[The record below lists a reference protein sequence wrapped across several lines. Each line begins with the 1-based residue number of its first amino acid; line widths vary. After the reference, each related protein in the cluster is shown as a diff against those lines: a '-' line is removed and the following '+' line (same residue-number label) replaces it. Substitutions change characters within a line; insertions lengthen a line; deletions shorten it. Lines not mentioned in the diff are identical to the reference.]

1 MFWKEKQN
9 KFSIRKFN
17 RGVASVII
25 GMTAALFFVP
35 NLAIKAEL
43 TTLAHTNVAR
53 EQISYKYVLYSELTS
68 DEKARIQATIPA
80 RQVGDTHTY
89 YMVYRPKTNLP
100 QTGDIPTFTSSL
112 VGLGLLIIGLSLTKD
127 RKKRIVRSLIILT
140 ATGSLSVA
148 AISTGSL
155 SGFDKQFTLSI
166 GEALPQAVISI
177 DQHEF
182 VGYILEG
189 HVNSEAIT
197 VSEAIIDEQGSSSEL
212 ILPNILVEGI
222 SKHSEAPIVD
232 DIIPE
237 EPTVP
242 VAPSEPITEQ
252 PEASVPP
259 ATEDEVQPE
268 EPTAPVV
275 PSSPVTDEPEAP
287 VPPSTEDEVQ
297 PEEPTAPVA
306 PSEPITEQPEA
317 PVPPA
322 TEDEVLPEE
331 PTAPVVPSAP
341 VTEEPE
347 VPVTPVPPSTEDEV
361 QPEEPTAPVVPSEP
375 ITEQPEAPV
384 PPATEDEVLPEE
396 PTAPVVP
403 SAPVTEE
410 PEVPVTPVPPSTEGE
425 VLPEEP
431 TVPVAPSEPVTEQ
444 PEAPVPPATEAE
456 VLPEEPTVPVA
467 PSEPITEQPEA
478 PVTPVPPSTE
488 VEVQPEEPTVP
499 VVPSE
504 PVTEQPEEP
513 EAPVPPSTESE
524 VQPEEP
530 IEPVVPSS
538 PVTEQPEEPETP
550 VPPSTEGE
558 VLPEEPTAP
567 VAPSEPVTEQPEA
580 PVPPATEAEVLPE
593 EPTEPV
599 VPSSPVTEEPEIP
612 VTPAPPS
619 TEGEVLPEEPTD
631 PVVPSAPVTEEPETP
646 VTPAPPSTEGEV
658 LPEEP
663 TDPVVPSAPVT
674 EEPETPVTP
683 APPSTEGEV
692 LPEEPTDSVVPSA
705 PVTEESETPVTPA
718 PPSTEGEVLPEEP
731 TDPVVPSS
739 PVTEQPEE
747 PETPV
752 PPSTEDEVQPA
763 EPTDPVVPS
772 APVTEEPKVPE
783 TPVSPTVEDEVQ
795 PAEPTDSVV
804 PSAPVTEE
812 PKVPETPVSPTV
824 KDEVQPEEPT
834 APVVPSSPV
843 TEEPKVPE
851 TPVSPT
857 VEDEVQPE
865 EPTAPV
871 VPSSP
876 VTEEPEVPV
885 TPVPP
890 STEDEVQPEEPTAP
904 VVPSEPVT
912 EQPEEPET
920 PVPPSTEVEVQPE
933 EPTAP
938 VVPSS
943 PVTEQPEEPETPV
956 PPSTEDEVLPE
967 EPTDPVVPSAPVT
980 EEPEEPI
987 KTKPELVLSIL
998 KDNVDDKS
1006 VELSY
1011 TLTDSDSTFVKAMVS
1026 LYKGDELVTEKE
1038 ILTQEEL
1045 YKVQFA
1051 NLLLNTEYK
1060 VKTRFAYNLGSDDAE
1075 EELGTEKFELENKL
1089 LELREYKSIELYQVD
1104 EFGEKTRVTALSNL
1118 PTSVE
1123 NYLVKIATV
1132 NNKEIYLPVDNFE
1145 NDVNGIKVS
1154 ILHPKLVKFNQNNSS
1169 FDDHHTF
1176 TVDKLVL
1183 QEGAYSKFSELVDA
1197 INNNP
1202 SGTYYLAADMVV
1214 DKEVSTDT
1222 YITKEFTG
1230 SLKSLGEQKAY
1241 SILQLDRPLFSTLKN
1256 ARVENIS
1263 LKDVAISND
1272 QTEVAALAKKSDKST
1287 INKVSV
1293 SGNITAKQNIAGIVY
1308 NATNGTTISN
1318 SIVNVNLSNTA
1329 SHETYHIGGV
1339 TGILNSSTIDKVR
1352 VNVAIDAKT
1361 ASGRGQ
1367 KIGGI
1372 TAEMIMA
1379 TQQPIM
1385 TNVYVTGKIEAS
1397 APADTGGVVG
1407 LARMSFLNNIATGTS
1422 VTNGGIIASGQTQS
1436 ATVWSSISNLYS
1448 VEGHA
1453 TGQPNPTIQSTS
1465 LSQEAVLEKI
1475 KTWGIPTTPTMT
1487 GQENSDSQ
1495 SNSAQ
1500 TIDYNQVQNAQ
1511 AKRRTAYENTAKLLP
1526 FYDRN
1531 TIVKYGNLI
1540 DEASNLYSKPI
1551 QSVLTLNED
1560 GVATN
1565 IYDQHASLTKL
1576 LIHYEDG
1583 TSEVLPLVFKG
1594 EYGNTK
1600 VVEYRLGDQLLY
1612 TPEQLLSLETSLI
1625 DELVTA
1631 FSQVDLYSQE
1641 MADIL
1646 HIQTADK
1653 HAKLKDLYLDESF
1666 AEVKDNLEVHIK
1678 GLLANRQV
1686 VDTTSK
1692 AVRDVI
1698 KKEFLADKEKIMFAL
1713 AYLNRLYGIKYGDTN
1728 IKNIVLHHA
1737 DFYKRQLDTLGWL
1750 KSFTDKITK
1759 DDDQF
1764 YVSQNGYEDMY
1775 FDRLTL
1781 ANNAAIHKERFGALS
1796 SQLGTVRDFLEYNKK
1811 LFLGETD
1818 SRKWFKEA
1826 TNAFVYEIP
1835 SNANS
1840 SIDTSLY
1847 SHLGRIPRYEKYYL
1861 PLLNIKEKDDIFVM
1875 SSMAT
1880 VAFGGYGRYVDT
1892 ALKKTNPEQYYQAV
1906 KTVQTSLIPK
1916 HGKRLG
1922 DFLDMWYQMADSN
1935 LRDKFIQRSTE
1946 IWDGYWIKDSNA
1958 FEDQTDKRRWA
1969 GKYDQEYRYVQE
1981 LAGALNEWH
1990 RKSTDS
1996 AFSDTVTFVK
2006 FSNRD
2011 MLSDLGDSTMSHELI
2026 HNYDETI
2033 MLDGHKRRPGQDA
2046 ESYAMGLLQ
2055 SSAGGGIYYYGFNFM
2070 NEHSPNTPHNVSSS
2084 RFKTKEDLQTY
2095 LKGIFDV
2102 TYLLDAVEIEAIATK
2117 GKEAYPYFFNKIEL
2131 VPATEAHTNQI
2142 PGYQNTHDRIRK
2154 LSDVELANLNI
2165 STINDAIDHALV
2177 AKTSLLPEQDYLR
2190 ENLKNYYFVPLY
2202 YPIYA
2207 GLQND
2212 QGTVG
2217 GLQFRKTAL
2226 ELLAAK
2232 GWEEGFIPYATD
2244 KLKAEAEA
2252 AGRPLS
2258 DQFIFEK
2265 IFADQYADYTSFKKA
2280 MYKERWDKKDR
2291 LKAITISFN
2300 GQTETIDNIETLSRL
2315 MAEAVDKDYQA
2326 AKNKQAGFN
2335 RQGLKDAILK
2345 AYVKLTDSFSSSI
2358 FGE

>member
-25 GMTAALFFVP
+25 GMTVALFFVP

-43 TTLAHTNVAR
+43 TALAHTNVAR

-197 VSEAIIDEQGSSSEL
+197 VSEAIIGEQGSSSEL

-222 SKHSEAPIVD
+222 SKHSETPIVD

-237 EPTVP
+237 EPTAP
-242 VAPSEPITEQ
+242 VVPSEPITEQ
-252 PEASVPP
+252 PEVPVTPVPP
-259 ATEDEVQPE
+259 STEVEVLPE

-275 PSSPVTDEPEAP
+275 PSSPVTEQPEEPETPVPPSTEDEVQPEEPTAPVAPSAPVTEEPKVPETPVSPTVEDEVQPEEPTDPVVPSSPVTEQPEQPEAP
-287 VPPSTEDEVQ
+287 VPPSTEVEVQPEEPTDPVVPSAPVTEQPEEPETPVSPSTEAEVQ

-322 TEDEVLPEE
+322 TEDEVQPEE
-331 PTAPVVPSAP
+331 PTAPVVPSEPVTEQPEAPETPVPPATEAEVQPEEPIAP
-341 VTEEPE
+341 VVPSNPVTEEPEVPETPVSPTVEDEVQPEEPTAPVAPSEPITEEPE

-361 QPEEPTAPVVPSEP
+361 QPEEPT
-375 ITEQPEAPV
+375 
-384 PPATEDEVLPEE
+384 
-396 PTAPVVP
+396 
-403 SAPVTEE
+403 
-410 PEVPVTPVPPSTEGE
+410 
-425 VLPEEP
+425 
-431 TVPVAPSEPVTEQ
+431 
-444 PEAPVPPATEAE
+444 
-456 VLPEEPTVPVA
+456 
-467 PSEPITEQPEA
+467 
-478 PVTPVPPSTE
+478 
-488 VEVQPEEPTVP
+488 
-499 VVPSE
+499 
-504 PVTEQPEEP
+504 
-513 EAPVPPSTESE
+513 
-524 VQPEEP
+524 
-530 IEPVVPSS
+530 
-538 PVTEQPEEPETP
+538 
-550 VPPSTEGE
+550 
-558 VLPEEPTAP
+558 
-567 VAPSEPVTEQPEA
+567 
-580 PVPPATEAEVLPE
+580 
-593 EPTEPV
+593 
-599 VPSSPVTEEPEIP
+599 
-612 VTPAPPS
+612 
-619 TEGEVLPEEPTD
+619 
-631 PVVPSAPVTEEPETP
+631 
-646 VTPAPPSTEGEV
+646 
-658 LPEEP
+658 
-663 TDPVVPSAPVT
+663 
-674 EEPETPVTP
+674 
-683 APPSTEGEV
+683 
-692 LPEEPTDSVVPSA
+692 
-705 PVTEESETPVTPA
+705 
-718 PPSTEGEVLPEEP
+718 
-731 TDPVVPSS
+731 DPVVPSS
-739 PVTEQPEE
+739 PVMEQP
-747 PETPV
+747 V
-752 PPSTEDEVQPA
+752 A
-763 EPTDPVVPS
+763 
-772 APVTEEPKVPE
+772 
-783 TPVSPTVEDEVQ
+783 
-795 PAEPTDSVV
+795 
-804 PSAPVTEE
+804 
-812 PKVPETPVSPTV
+812 
-824 KDEVQPEEPT
+824 
-834 APVVPSSPV
+834 
-843 TEEPKVPE
+843 
-851 TPVSPT
+851 
-857 VEDEVQPE
+857 
-865 EPTAPV
+865 
-871 VPSSP
+871 
-876 VTEEPEVPV
+876 PV

-890 STEDEVQPEEPTAP
+890 STEDEVQPEEPT
-904 VVPSEPVT
+904 
-912 EQPEEPET
+912 
-920 PVPPSTEVEVQPE
+920 
-933 EPTAP
+933 
-938 VVPSS
+938 
-943 PVTEQPEEPETPV
+943 
-956 PPSTEDEVLPE
+956 
-967 EPTDPVVPSAPVT
+967 DPVVPSNPVT
-980 EEPEEPI
+980 DEPEEPI
-987 KTKPELVLSIL
+987 KTKPKLVLSIL
-998 KDNVDDKS
+998 KENVDDKT

-1011 TLTDSDSTFVKAMVS
+1011 TLTDSDSTFVKVLVS

-1060 VKTRFAYNLGSDDAE
+1060 VKTRFAYNLGSNDVE
-1075 EELGTEKFELENKL
+1075 EELRTEKFELENKL

-1104 EFGEKTRVTALSNL
+1104 EFGEKTRVTAL
-1118 PTSVE
+1118 TSAPISSE
-1123 NYLVKIATV
+1123 NYLVKISTV
-1132 NNKEIYLPVDNFE
+1132 NNKDIYLPVDNFE

-1154 ILHPKLVKFNQNNSS
+1154 IIHPKLVKFNQNNSS
-1169 FDDHHTF
+1169 FDEHHTF

-1230 SLKSLGEQKAY
+1230 SLKSLGDHKTY
-1241 SILQLDRPLFSTLKN
+1241 SILQLDKPLFSTLKN

-1263 LKDVAISND
+1263 LKNVAISID

-1287 INKVSV
+1287 IDKVSV
-1293 SGNITAKQNIAGIVY
+1293 SGNITAKQNIAGLVY
-1308 NATNGTTISN
+1308 EATNGTTISN

-1352 VNVAIDAKT
+1352 ATVAIDAKT

-1367 KIGGI
+1367 KIGGV
-1372 TAEMIMA
+1372 TAEMIVS

-1407 LARMSFLNNIATGTS
+1407 LARMSFLNNIATGVS
-1422 VTNGGIIASGQTQS
+1422 VTNGGIIASAQNAY
-1436 ATVWSSISNLYS
+1436 ATVLSTISNLYS

-1453 TGQPNPTIQSTS
+1453 AGQPNPTIQSTS

-1583 TSEVLPLVFKG
+1583 TSEIIPLVYKG

-1600 VVEYRLGDQLLY
+1600 VVEYRLGEQLLY

-1631 FSQVDLYSQE
+1631 FYQVDLYSQE

-1646 HIQTADK
+1646 HIQTTDK
-1653 HAKLKDLYLDESF
+1653 NAKLKDLYLDESF

-1737 DFYKRQLDTLGWL
+1737 DFYNRQLDTLGWL

-1892 ALKKTNPEQYYQAV
+1892 ALKKTNPEQYYQEV

-1969 GKYDQEYRYVQE
+1969 DKYDQEYRYVQE

-1990 RKSTDS
+1990 RKSNDS

-2011 MLSDLGDSTMSHELI
+2011 MLSDLGDSTMSHELV

-2033 MLDGHKRRPGQDA
+2033 MLDGYKRRPGQDA

-2070 NEHSPNTPHNVSSS
+2070 NEYSPNTPHNVSSS

-2207 GLQND
+2207 GLQNNS
-2212 QGTVG
+2212 GTVG

-2265 IFADQYADYTSFKKA
+2265 IFANQYADYTSFKKA
-2280 MYKERWDKKDR
+2280 MYKERLDKKNSM
-2291 LKAITISFN
+2291 KAISFIYN
-2300 GQTETIDNIETLSRL
+2300 GRTETIENYDTLKRL
-2315 MAEAVDKDYQA
+2315 MQDAVNKDYQA
-2326 AKNKQAGFN
+2326 AQNGQIEFN

>member
-268 EPTAPVV
+268 EPTDPVV

-297 PEEPTAPVA
+297 PEEPTDPVAPSEPVTDEPKVPETPVSPTVEDEVQPEEPKAPVVPSNPVTDEPEAPVPPSTEAEVQPEEPTDPVAPSEPITEQPEAPVPPATEDEVLTEESTDPVVPSEPITDEPEAPVPPSTEDEVLPEEPTAPVA

-331 PTAPVVPSAP
+331 PTAPVVPSEP
-341 VTEEPE
+341 VTDEPK
-347 VPVTPVPPSTEDEV
+347 VPETPVSPTVEDEV
-361 QPEEPTAPVVPSEP
+361 Q
-375 ITEQPEAPV
+375 
-384 PPATEDEVLPEE
+384 
-396 PTAPVVP
+396 
-403 SAPVTEE
+403 
-410 PEVPVTPVPPSTEGE
+410 
-425 VLPEEP
+425 
-431 TVPVAPSEPVTEQ
+431 
-444 PEAPVPPATEAE
+444 
-456 VLPEEPTVPVA
+456 
-467 PSEPITEQPEA
+467 
-478 PVTPVPPSTE
+478 
-488 VEVQPEEPTVP
+488 
-499 VVPSE
+499 
-504 PVTEQPEEP
+504 
-513 EAPVPPSTESE
+513 
-524 VQPEEP
+524 
-530 IEPVVPSS
+530 
-538 PVTEQPEEPETP
+538 
-550 VPPSTEGE
+550 
-558 VLPEEPTAP
+558 
-567 VAPSEPVTEQPEA
+567 
-580 PVPPATEAEVLPE
+580 
-593 EPTEPV
+593 
-599 VPSSPVTEEPEIP
+599 
-612 VTPAPPS
+612 
-619 TEGEVLPEEPTD
+619 
-631 PVVPSAPVTEEPETP
+631 
-646 VTPAPPSTEGEV
+646 
-658 LPEEP
+658 
-663 TDPVVPSAPVT
+663 
-674 EEPETPVTP
+674 
-683 APPSTEGEV
+683 
-692 LPEEPTDSVVPSA
+692 
-705 PVTEESETPVTPA
+705 
-718 PPSTEGEVLPEEP
+718 PEEP

-752 PPSTEDEVQPA
+752 PPSTEDEVL
-763 EPTDPVVPS
+763 
-772 APVTEEPKVPE
+772 
-783 TPVSPTVEDEVQ
+783 
-795 PAEPTDSVV
+795 
-804 PSAPVTEE
+804 
-812 PKVPETPVSPTV
+812 
-824 KDEVQPEEPT
+824 
-834 APVVPSSPV
+834 
-843 TEEPKVPE
+843 
-851 TPVSPT
+851 
-857 VEDEVQPE
+857 PE

-890 STEDEVQPEEPTAP
+890 STEDDIIPEEPTAP
-904 VVPSEPVT
+904 VAPSSPVT
-912 EQPEEPET
+912 EQPEEPETPVPPATEDEVQPEEPTEPVVPSSPVTEQPVAPVT

-943 PVTEQPEEPETPV
+943 PVTEQPEEP
-956 PPSTEDEVLPE
+956 
-967 EPTDPVVPSAPVT
+967 
-980 EEPEEPI
+980 I
-987 KTKPELVLSIL
+987 KTKPKLVLSIL
-998 KDNVDDKS
+998 KENVDDKT

-1011 TLTDSDSTFVKAMVS
+1011 TLTDSDSTFVKVLVS

-1045 YKVQFA
+1045 YKVRFA

-1060 VKTRFAYNLGSDDAE
+1060 VKTRFAYNLGSDDVE

-1104 EFGEKTRVTALSNL
+1104 EFGEKTRVTALSST
-1118 PTSVE
+1118 PISSE
-1123 NYLVKIATV
+1123 NYLVKISTV

-1154 ILHPKLVKFNQNNSS
+1154 IIHPKLVKFDQNNSN
-1169 FDDHHTF
+1169 FDEHHTF

-1222 YITKEFTG
+1222 YVTKEFTG

-1263 LKDVAISND
+1263 LKDVSIKND
-1272 QTEVAALAKKSDKST
+1272 QTAVAALARKADKAT
-1287 INKVSV
+1287 IDKVSV
-1293 SGNITAKQNIAGIVY
+1293 SGNITAKQNIAGLVY
-1308 NATNGTTISN
+1308 EATNGTTISN

-1329 SHETYHIGGV
+1329 SHETYYMGGV

-1407 LARMSFLNNIATGTS
+1407 LARMSFLNNIATGAS

-1453 TGQPNPTIQSTS
+1453 AGQPNPTIQSTS

-1475 KTWGIPTTPTMT
+1475 KAWGIPTTPTTT

-1495 SNSAQ
+1495 SNSVQ

-1511 AKRRTAYENTAKLLP
+1511 AKRRTAYENTSKLLP

-1583 TSEVLPLVFKG
+1583 TSEVLPLVYKG

-1600 VVEYRLGDQLLY
+1600 VVEYRLGEQLLY

-1625 DELVTA
+1625 DDLVQE
-1631 FSQVDLYSQE
+1631 FSRVELYSE
-1641 MADIL
+1641 KMAEVL
-1646 HIQTADK
+1646 HIKTADK

-1666 AEVKDNLEVHIK
+1666 AEVKANLEVHIK

-1698 KKEFLADKEKIMFAL
+1698 KKEFLADKEKVMFAL

-1737 DFYKRQLDTLGWL
+1737 DFYNRQLDTLEWL

-1759 DDDQF
+1759 DTDQY
-1764 YVSQNGYEDMY
+1764 YVSQQGYEDMY

-1892 ALKKTNPEQYYQAV
+1892 ALKKTNPEQYYQEV

-1922 DFLDMWYQMADSN
+1922 DFLDMWYQMADSH
-1935 LRDKFIQRSTE
+1935 LIDKFIQRSTE

-1969 GKYDQEYRYVQE
+1969 DKYDQEYRYVQE

>member
-9 KFSIRKFN
+9 KFSIRTFN

-43 TTLAHTNVAR
+43 TALAHTNVAR

-148 AISTGSL
+148 AISPGSL
-155 SGFDKQFTLSI
+155 SGFDKQFTLAI

-182 VGYILEG
+182 VGFILEG
-189 HVNSEAIT
+189 DENYETIT
-197 VSEAIIDEQGSSSEL
+197 VTEANAGEQKSSSEL
-212 ILPNILVEGI
+212 ILPNTLVEGI
-222 SKHSEAPIVD
+222 SKHSEAPVPPSTED
-232 DIIPE
+232 DVLSEDPTDSVAPITPVMEQPE
-237 EPTVP
+237 EPVTP
-242 VAPSEPITEQ
+242 APPSTEDDVL
-252 PEASVPP
+252 PEA
-259 ATEDEVQPE
+259 
-268 EPTAPVV
+268 PTAPVV
-275 PSSPVTDEPEAP
+275 PSSPVM
-287 VPPSTEDEVQ
+287 
-297 PEEPTAPVA
+297 
-306 PSEPITEQPEA
+306 EQ
-317 PVPPA
+317 
-322 TEDEVLPEE
+322 
-331 PTAPVVPSAP
+331 
-341 VTEEPE
+341 PE
-347 VPVTPVPPSTEDEV
+347 VPVTPVPPSTED
-361 QPEEPTAPVVPSEP
+361 
-375 ITEQPEAPV
+375 
-384 PPATEDEVLPEE
+384 DVLPEE

-403 SAPVTEE
+403 SY
-410 PEVPVTPVPPSTEGE
+410 
-425 VLPEEP
+425 
-431 TVPVAPSEPVTEQ
+431 PVTEQ
-444 PEAPVPPATEAE
+444 PEAPVPPSTEDEVLPEAPTEPVVPSYPVTEQPEAPVPPSTEDE
-456 VLPEEPTVPVA
+456 VLPEEPTEPVV
-467 PSEPITEQPEA
+467 
-478 PVTPVPPSTE
+478 PVTPV
-488 VEVQPEEPTVP
+488 
-499 VVPSE
+499 
-504 PVTEQPEEP
+504 TEQP

-524 VQPEEP
+524 VLPEDPTGPVVPIVPVTEQPEAPVTPAPPVTEDEVLPEEATDPVVPIAPVTEQPEAPVPPSTEDEVLPEDPTDPVVPSFPVTEEPETPTDPVAPSAPVTEEPETPVPPSTESEVLPEEP
-530 IEPVVPSS
+530 AEPVVPVAPSD

-550 VPPSTEGE
+550 VPPSTESEVLPEAPTEPVVPVTPVTEQPEEPETPVPPSTESE
-558 VLPEEPTAP
+558 VLPEEPTEPVVPVAP
-567 VAPSEPVTEQPEA
+567 VAPVTPVTEQPEA
-580 PVPPATEAEVLPE
+580 PVPPSTESEVLPE

-599 VPSSPVTEEPEIP
+599 VPSSPVTEEPE
-612 VTPAPPS
+612 
-619 TEGEVLPEEPTD
+619 
-631 PVVPSAPVTEEPETP
+631 
-646 VTPAPPSTEGEV
+646 
-658 LPEEP
+658 
-663 TDPVVPSAPVT
+663 
-674 EEPETPVTP
+674 
-683 APPSTEGEV
+683 
-692 LPEEPTDSVVPSA
+692 
-705 PVTEESETPVTPA
+705 
-718 PPSTEGEVLPEEP
+718 
-731 TDPVVPSS
+731 
-739 PVTEQPEE
+739 
-747 PETPV
+747 
-752 PPSTEDEVQPA
+752 
-763 EPTDPVVPS
+763 
-772 APVTEEPKVPE
+772 
-783 TPVSPTVEDEVQ
+783 
-795 PAEPTDSVV
+795 
-804 PSAPVTEE
+804 
-812 PKVPETPVSPTV
+812 
-824 KDEVQPEEPT
+824 
-834 APVVPSSPV
+834 
-843 TEEPKVPE
+843 
-851 TPVSPT
+851 
-857 VEDEVQPE
+857 
-865 EPTAPV
+865 
-871 VPSSP
+871 
-876 VTEEPEVPV
+876 
-885 TPVPP
+885 
-890 STEDEVQPEEPTAP
+890 
-904 VVPSEPVT
+904 
-912 EQPEEPET
+912 
-920 PVPPSTEVEVQPE
+920 
-933 EPTAP
+933 
-938 VVPSS
+938 
-943 PVTEQPEEPETPV
+943 
-956 PPSTEDEVLPE
+956 
-967 EPTDPVVPSAPVT
+967 
-980 EEPEEPI
+980 EPI

-998 KDNVDDKS
+998 KENVDDRS
-1006 VELSY
+1006 VEVSY
-1011 TLTDSDSTFVKAMVS
+1011 TLIDNDSTFVKAMVS

-1045 YKVQFA
+1045 YKVPFA
-1051 NLLLNTEYK
+1051 DLLLNTDYE
-1060 VKTRFAYNLGSDDAE
+1060 VKTRFTYNLGSDDVE
-1075 EELGTEKFELENKL
+1075 EELRTEKFELENKL
-1089 LELREYKSIELYQVD
+1089 LEFRSYNSIELYQVD
-1104 EFGEKTRVTALSNL
+1104 EFGEKTRITAL
-1118 PTSVE
+1118 TSAPISSE
-1123 NYLVKIATV
+1123 NYLVKISTV
-1132 NNKEIYLPVDNFE
+1132 NNKDIYLPVDSFE
-1145 NDVNGIKVS
+1145 NADKGIMVNI
-1154 ILHPKLVKFNQNNSS
+1154 IHPKLVKFNQNNNG
-1169 FDDHHTF
+1169 FDENHTF
-1176 TVDKLVL
+1176 MIDKLVL

-1222 YITKEFTG
+1222 YVTKEFTG
-1230 SLKSLGEQKAY
+1230 SLKSLGGQKAY

-1263 LKDVAISND
+1263 LKDVAIVND
-1272 QTEVAALAKKSDKST
+1272 QTAVAALAKKADKAT
-1287 INKVSV
+1287 IDKVTV
-1293 SGNITAKQNIAGIVY
+1293 SGNITAKQNIAGLVY
-1308 NATNGTTISN
+1308 EATNGTSISN
-1318 SIVNVNLSNTA
+1318 SIIDVRLNNTA
-1329 SHETYHIGGV
+1329 SYEIYYMGGV

-1367 KIGGI
+1367 KIGGVTSDMILSTI
-1372 TAEMIMA
+1372 TNA
-1379 TQQPIM
+1379 
-1385 TNVYVTGKIEAS
+1385 YVTGNIQAT
-1397 APADTGGVVG
+1397 APADTGGFVG
-1407 LARMSFLNNIATGTS
+1407 TARMSVLNNIATGVS
-1422 VTNGGIIASGQTQS
+1422 VTDGGIIASAQ
-1436 ATVWSSISNLYS
+1436 NLYTTHGSMPTNIYS

-1475 KTWGIPTTPTMT
+1475 KAWGIPATLTTA

-1495 SNSAQ
+1495 SNSVQ

-1583 TSEVLPLVFKG
+1583 TSETLPLVFKG

-1600 VVEYRLGDQLLY
+1600 VVEYRLGEQLLY

-1631 FSQVDLYSQE
+1631 FSQVDLDSQE

-1653 HAKLKDLYLDESF
+1653 TAKLKDLYLDESF

-1713 AYLNRLYGIKYGDTN
+1713 AYLNRLYGITYGDTN

-1750 KSFTDKITK
+1750 RSFTDKLTK
-1759 DDDQF
+1759 HDDQF

-1875 SSMAT
+1875 NSMAT

-1946 IWDGYWIKDSNA
+1946 IWDGYWIKDSTA
-1958 FEDQTDKRRWA
+1958 FEDHADKRRWA

-1990 RKSTDS
+1990 RQSKDS

-2011 MLSDLGDSTMSHELI
+2011 MLSDLGDSTMSHELV

-2070 NEHSPNTPHNVSSS
+2070 NEHSPNIPHNVSSS

-2095 LKGIFDV
+2095 LKGVFDV
-2102 TYLLDAVEIEAIATK
+2102 TYLLDAVEIQAIATK

-2131 VPATEAHTNQI
+2131 VPATEAPTNQL
-2142 PGYQNTHDRIRK
+2142 PSYQNTHDRIRK
-2154 LSDVELANLNI
+2154 LSNEELANLNI
-2165 STINDAIDHALV
+2165 ITINDAIDHALV
-2177 AKTSLLPEQDYLR
+2177 AKSSLLLEQDYLR

-2207 GLQND
+2207 GLQNNS
-2212 QGTVG
+2212 GTVG

-2244 KLKAEAEA
+2244 KLKAESEA

-2265 IFADQYADYTSFKKA
+2265 IFAGQFTDYASFKKA

-2335 RQGLKDAILK
+2335 RQGLKDSILK
-2345 AYVKLTDSFSSSI
+2345 AYVGLTDSFTSSI
-2358 FGE
+2358 FTE

>member
-25 GMTAALFFVP
+25 GMTVALFFVP

-43 TTLAHTNVAR
+43 TALAHTNVAR

-197 VSEAIIDEQGSSSEL
+197 VSEAIIGEQGSSSEL

-222 SKHSEAPIVD
+222 SKHSETSIVD
-232 DIIPE
+232 DII
-237 EPTVP
+237 
-242 VAPSEPITEQ
+242 
-252 PEASVPP
+252 
-259 ATEDEVQPE
+259 
-268 EPTAPVV
+268 
-275 PSSPVTDEPEAP
+275 
-287 VPPSTEDEVQ
+287 
-297 PEEPTAPVA
+297 
-306 PSEPITEQPEA
+306 
-317 PVPPA
+317 
-322 TEDEVLPEE
+322 
-331 PTAPVVPSAP
+331 
-341 VTEEPE
+341 
-347 VPVTPVPPSTEDEV
+347 
-361 QPEEPTAPVVPSEP
+361 PEEPTAPVVPSEP
-375 ITEQPEAPV
+375 ITEQPEV
-384 PPATEDEVLPEE
+384 
-396 PTAPVVP
+396 
-403 SAPVTEE
+403 
-410 PEVPVTPVPPSTEGE
+410 
-425 VLPEEP
+425 
-431 TVPVAPSEPVTEQ
+431 
-444 PEAPVPPATEAE
+444 
-456 VLPEEPTVPVA
+456 
-467 PSEPITEQPEA
+467 

-488 VEVQPEEPTVP
+488 VEV
-499 VVPSE
+499 
-504 PVTEQPEEP
+504 
-513 EAPVPPSTESE
+513 
-524 VQPEEP
+524 
-530 IEPVVPSS
+530 
-538 PVTEQPEEPETP
+538 
-550 VPPSTEGE
+550 
-558 VLPEEPTAP
+558 LPEEPTA
-567 VAPSEPVTEQPEA
+567 
-580 PVPPATEAEVLPE
+580 
-593 EPTEPV
+593 
-599 VPSSPVTEEPEIP
+599 
-612 VTPAPPS
+612 
-619 TEGEVLPEEPTD
+619 
-631 PVVPSAPVTEEPETP
+631 
-646 VTPAPPSTEGEV
+646 
-658 LPEEP
+658 
-663 TDPVVPSAPVT
+663 
-674 EEPETPVTP
+674 
-683 APPSTEGEV
+683 
-692 LPEEPTDSVVPSA
+692 
-705 PVTEESETPVTPA
+705 
-718 PPSTEGEVLPEEP
+718 
-731 TDPVVPSS
+731 PVVPSS

-752 PPSTEDEVQPA
+752 PPSTEDEVQP
-763 EPTDPVVPS
+763 
-772 APVTEEPKVPE
+772 
-783 TPVSPTVEDEVQ
+783 
-795 PAEPTDSVV
+795 
-804 PSAPVTEE
+804 
-812 PKVPETPVSPTV
+812 
-824 KDEVQPEEPT
+824 EEPT
-834 APVVPSSPV
+834 APVAPSAPV

-871 VPSSP
+871 VPSEPVTEQPEAPETPVPPATEAEVQPEEPTAPVVPSNP
-876 VTEEPEVPV
+876 VTEEPEVPETPVSPTVEDEVQPEEPTAPVAPSEPITEQPEVPV

-904 VVPSEPVT
+904 VVPSN
-912 EQPEEPET
+912 
-920 PVPPSTEVEVQPE
+920 
-933 EPTAP
+933 
-938 VVPSS
+938 
-943 PVTEQPEEPETPV
+943 
-956 PPSTEDEVLPE
+956 
-967 EPTDPVVPSAPVT
+967 PVT

-998 KDNVDDKS
+998 KENVDDKT

-1045 YKVQFA
+1045 YKVRFA

-1060 VKTRFAYNLGSDDAE
+1060 VKTRFAYNLGSDDVE

-1104 EFGEKTRVTALSNL
+1104 EFGEKTRVTAL
-1118 PTSVE
+1118 TSTPISSE
-1123 NYLVKIATV
+1123 NYLVKISTV
-1132 NNKEIYLPVDNFE
+1132 NNKDIYLPVDNFE

-1154 ILHPKLVKFNQNNSS
+1154 IIHPKLVKFNQNNSS
-1169 FDDHHTF
+1169 FDEHYTF

-1222 YITKEFTG
+1222 YVTKEFTG
-1230 SLKSLGEQKAY
+1230 SLKSLGGQKAY

-1263 LKDVAISND
+1263 LKDVSIKND
-1272 QTEVAALAKKSDKST
+1272 QTAVAALARKADKAT
-1287 INKVSV
+1287 IDKVSV
-1293 SGNITAKQNIAGIVY
+1293 SGNITAKQNIAGLVY
-1308 NATNGTTISN
+1308 EATNGTSISN
-1318 SIVNVNLSNTA
+1318 SIIDVSLGNTA
-1329 SHETYHIGGV
+1329 NYETYYMGGV

-1367 KIGGI
+1367 GIGGI
-1372 TAEMIMA
+1372 VANAQGAVIK
-1379 TQQPIM
+1379 
-1385 TNVYVTGKIEAS
+1385 NSYVTGNIHATET
-1397 APADTGGVVG
+1397 ADTGGVVG
-1407 LARMSFLNNIATGTS
+1407 LARMSFLNNIATGAS
-1422 VTNGGIIASGQTQS
+1422 VTNGGIIASGQNAY
-1436 ATVWSSISNLYS
+1436 ATVLSTISNLYS

-1453 TGQPNPTIQSTS
+1453 AGQPNPTIQSTS

-1511 AKRRTAYENTAKLLP
+1511 AKRRTAYENTSKLLP

-1600 VVEYRLGDQLLY
+1600 VVEYRLGEQLLY

-1646 HIQTADK
+1646 HIQTTDK
-1653 HAKLKDLYLDESF
+1653 NAKLKDLYLDESF
-1666 AEVKDNLEVHIK
+1666 AEVKDKLEFHIK

-1759 DDDQF
+1759 DTDQY
-1764 YVSQNGYEDMY
+1764 YVSQQGYEDMY

-1781 ANNAAIHKERFGALS
+1781 ANNAEIHKERFGALS

-1922 DFLDMWYQMADSN
+1922 DFLDMWYQMADSH

-1990 RKSTDS
+1990 SKSTDS
-1996 AFSDTVTFVK
+1996 AFSDTITFVK

-2011 MLSDLGDSTMSHELI
+2011 MLSDLGDSTMSHELV

-2033 MLDGHKRRPGQDA
+2033 MLDGYKRRPGQDA

-2207 GLQND
+2207 GLQNNS
-2212 QGTVG
+2212 GTVG

-2326 AKNKQAGFN
+2326 TKNKQAGFN

>member
-25 GMTAALFFVP
+25 GMTVALFFVP

-43 TTLAHTNVAR
+43 TALAHTNVAR

-197 VSEAIIDEQGSSSEL
+197 VSEAIIGEQGSSSEL

-222 SKHSEAPIVD
+222 SKHSETPIVD

-237 EPTVP
+237 EPTAP
-242 VAPSEPITEQ
+242 VVPSEPITEQ
-252 PEASVPP
+252 PEVPVTPVPP
-259 ATEDEVQPE
+259 STEVEVQPE

-275 PSSPVTDEPEAP
+275 PSNPVTEEPEVPETP
-287 VPPSTEDEVQ
+287 VSPTVEDEVQ

-306 PSEPITEQPEA
+306 PSEPI
-317 PVPPA
+317 
-322 TEDEVLPEE
+322 
-331 PTAPVVPSAP
+331 
-341 VTEEPE
+341 TEEPE

-361 QPEEPTAPVVPSEP
+361 QPEEPTAPVVPSN
-375 ITEQPEAPV
+375 
-384 PPATEDEVLPEE
+384 
-396 PTAPVVP
+396 
-403 SAPVTEE
+403 PVT
-410 PEVPVTPVPPSTEGE
+410 
-425 VLPEEP
+425 
-431 TVPVAPSEPVTEQ
+431 
-444 PEAPVPPATEAE
+444 
-456 VLPEEPTVPVA
+456 
-467 PSEPITEQPEA
+467 
-478 PVTPVPPSTE
+478 
-488 VEVQPEEPTVP
+488 
-499 VVPSE
+499 
-504 PVTEQPEEP
+504 
-513 EAPVPPSTESE
+513 
-524 VQPEEP
+524 
-530 IEPVVPSS
+530 
-538 PVTEQPEEPETP
+538 
-550 VPPSTEGE
+550 
-558 VLPEEPTAP
+558 
-567 VAPSEPVTEQPEA
+567 
-580 PVPPATEAEVLPE
+580 
-593 EPTEPV
+593 
-599 VPSSPVTEEPEIP
+599 
-612 VTPAPPS
+612 
-619 TEGEVLPEEPTD
+619 D
-631 PVVPSAPVTEEPETP
+631 
-646 VTPAPPSTEGEV
+646 
-658 LPEEP
+658 
-663 TDPVVPSAPVT
+663 
-674 EEPETPVTP
+674 
-683 APPSTEGEV
+683 
-692 LPEEPTDSVVPSA
+692 
-705 PVTEESETPVTPA
+705 
-718 PPSTEGEVLPEEP
+718 
-731 TDPVVPSS
+731 
-739 PVTEQPEE
+739 
-747 PETPV
+747 
-752 PPSTEDEVQPA
+752 
-763 EPTDPVVPS
+763 
-772 APVTEEPKVPE
+772 
-783 TPVSPTVEDEVQ
+783 
-795 PAEPTDSVV
+795 
-804 PSAPVTEE
+804 
-812 PKVPETPVSPTV
+812 
-824 KDEVQPEEPT
+824 
-834 APVVPSSPV
+834 
-843 TEEPKVPE
+843 
-851 TPVSPT
+851 
-857 VEDEVQPE
+857 
-865 EPTAPV
+865 
-871 VPSSP
+871 
-876 VTEEPEVPV
+876 
-885 TPVPP
+885 
-890 STEDEVQPEEPTAP
+890 
-904 VVPSEPVT
+904 
-912 EQPEEPET
+912 
-920 PVPPSTEVEVQPE
+920 
-933 EPTAP
+933 
-938 VVPSS
+938 
-943 PVTEQPEEPETPV
+943 
-956 PPSTEDEVLPE
+956 
-967 EPTDPVVPSAPVT
+967 
-980 EEPEEPI
+980 EPEEPI
-987 KTKPELVLSIL
+987 KTKPKLVLSIL
-998 KDNVDDKS
+998 KENVDDKT

-1011 TLTDSDSTFVKAMVS
+1011 TLTDSDSTFVKVLVS

-1060 VKTRFAYNLGSDDAE
+1060 VKTRFAYNLGSNDVE
-1075 EELGTEKFELENKL
+1075 EELRTEKFELENKL

-1104 EFGEKTRVTALSNL
+1104 EFGEKTRVTAL
-1118 PTSVE
+1118 TSAPISSE
-1123 NYLVKIATV
+1123 NYLVKISTV
-1132 NNKEIYLPVDNFE
+1132 NNKDIYLPVDNFE

-1154 ILHPKLVKFNQNNSS
+1154 IIHPKLVKFNQNNSS
-1169 FDDHHTF
+1169 FDEHHTF

-1230 SLKSLGEQKAY
+1230 SLKSLGDHKTY
-1241 SILQLDRPLFSTLKN
+1241 SILQLDKPLFSTLKN

-1263 LKDVAISND
+1263 LKNVAISID

-1287 INKVSV
+1287 IDKVSV
-1293 SGNITAKQNIAGIVY
+1293 SGNITAKQNIAGLVY
-1308 NATNGTTISN
+1308 EATNGTTISN

-1352 VNVAIDAKT
+1352 ATVAIDAKT

-1367 KIGGI
+1367 KIGGV
-1372 TAEMIMA
+1372 TAEMIVS

-1407 LARMSFLNNIATGTS
+1407 LARMSFLNNIATGVS
-1422 VTNGGIIASGQTQS
+1422 VTNGGIIASAQNAY
-1436 ATVWSSISNLYS
+1436 ATVLSTISNLYS

-1453 TGQPNPTIQSTS
+1453 AGQPNPTIQSTS

-1583 TSEVLPLVFKG
+1583 TSEIIPLVYKG

-1600 VVEYRLGDQLLY
+1600 VVEYRLGEQLLY

-1631 FSQVDLYSQE
+1631 FYQVDLYSQE

-1646 HIQTADK
+1646 HIQTTDK
-1653 HAKLKDLYLDESF
+1653 NAKLKDLYLDESF

-1737 DFYKRQLDTLGWL
+1737 DFYNRQLDTLGWL

-1892 ALKKTNPEQYYQAV
+1892 ALKKTNPEQYYQEV

-1969 GKYDQEYRYVQE
+1969 DKYDQEYRYVQE

-1990 RKSTDS
+1990 RKSNDS

-2011 MLSDLGDSTMSHELI
+2011 MLSDLGDSTMSHELV

-2033 MLDGHKRRPGQDA
+2033 MLDGYKRRPGQDA

-2070 NEHSPNTPHNVSSS
+2070 NEYSPNTPHNVSSS

-2207 GLQND
+2207 GLQNNS
-2212 QGTVG
+2212 GTVG

-2265 IFADQYADYTSFKKA
+2265 IFANQYADYTSFKKA
-2280 MYKERWDKKDR
+2280 MYKERLDKKNSM
-2291 LKAITISFN
+2291 KAISFIYN
-2300 GQTETIDNIETLSRL
+2300 GRTETIENYDTLKRL
-2315 MAEAVDKDYQA
+2315 MQDAVNKDYQA
-2326 AKNKQAGFN
+2326 AQNGQIEFN

>member
-43 TTLAHTNVAR
+43 TALAHTNVAR

-237 EPTVP
+237 EPTDP

-268 EPTAPVV
+268 EPTDPVV

-297 PEEPTAPVA
+297 PEEPTDPVAPSEPVTDEPKVPETPVSPTVEDEVQPEEPKAPVVPSNPVTDEPEAPVPPSTEAEVLPEEPTAPVVPSSPVTDEPEAHVPPSTEDEVQPEEPTDPVAPSEPITEQPEAPVPPATEDEVLTEESTDPVVPSEPITDEPEAPVPPSTEDEVLPEEPTAPVA

-331 PTAPVVPSAP
+331 PTAPVVPSSP
-341 VTEEPE
+341 VT
-347 VPVTPVPPSTEDEV
+347 DE
-361 QPEEPTAPVVPSEP
+361 
-375 ITEQPEAPV
+375 PEAPV
-384 PPATEDEVLPEE
+384 PPSTEDEVLPEE
-396 PTAPVVP
+396 PTA
-403 SAPVTEE
+403 
-410 PEVPVTPVPPSTEGE
+410 
-425 VLPEEP
+425 
-431 TVPVAPSEPVTEQ
+431 
-444 PEAPVPPATEAE
+444 
-456 VLPEEPTVPVA
+456 PVA

-478 PVTPVPPSTE
+478 PVPPSTE
-488 VEVQPEEPTVP
+488 DEVLPEEPTDP
-499 VVPSE
+499 VGPSA
-504 PVTEQPEEP
+504 PVTEE
-513 EAPVPPSTESE
+513 
-524 VQPEEP
+524 
-530 IEPVVPSS
+530 
-538 PVTEQPEEPETP
+538 PEEPETP
-550 VPPSTEGE
+550 VPPSTE
-558 VLPEEPTAP
+558 
-567 VAPSEPVTEQPEA
+567 S
-580 PVPPATEAEVLPE
+580 
-593 EPTEPV
+593 
-599 VPSSPVTEEPEIP
+599 
-612 VTPAPPS
+612 
-619 TEGEVLPEEPTD
+619 EVLPEEPTD
-631 PVVPSAPVTEEPETP
+631 PVVPSSPATEEPETP

-705 PVTEESETPVTPA
+705 PVTDEPETPV
-718 PPSTEGEVLPEEP
+718 PPSTESEVQPEEPTAPVVPSSPVTDEPETPVPPSTEVEVQPEEP

-752 PPSTEDEVQPA
+752 PPSTESEVL
-763 EPTDPVVPS
+763 
-772 APVTEEPKVPE
+772 
-783 TPVSPTVEDEVQ
+783 
-795 PAEPTDSVV
+795 
-804 PSAPVTEE
+804 
-812 PKVPETPVSPTV
+812 
-824 KDEVQPEEPT
+824 PEEPT
-834 APVVPSSPV
+834 APVVPSS
-843 TEEPKVPE
+843 
-851 TPVSPT
+851 
-857 VEDEVQPE
+857 
-865 EPTAPV
+865 
-871 VPSSP
+871 
-876 VTEEPEVPV
+876 
-885 TPVPP
+885 
-890 STEDEVQPEEPTAP
+890 
-904 VVPSEPVT
+904 
-912 EQPEEPET
+912 
-920 PVPPSTEVEVQPE
+920 
-933 EPTAP
+933 
-938 VVPSS
+938 
-943 PVTEQPEEPETPV
+943 
-956 PPSTEDEVLPE
+956 
-967 EPTDPVVPSAPVT
+967 PVT

-998 KDNVDDKS
+998 KENVDDKS

-1011 TLTDSDSTFVKAMVS
+1011 TLTDSDSTFVKVLVS

-1060 VKTRFAYNLGSDDAE
+1060 VKTRFAYNLGSDDVE

-1104 EFGEKTRVTALSNL
+1104 EFGEKTRVTAL
-1118 PTSVE
+1118 TSTPISSE
-1123 NYLVKIATV
+1123 NYLVKISTV
-1132 NNKEIYLPVDNFE
+1132 NNKDIYLPVDNFE

-1154 ILHPKLVKFNQNNSS
+1154 IIHPKLVKFNQNNSN
-1169 FDDHHTF
+1169 FDEHHTF

-1263 LKDVAISND
+1263 LKDVSIKND
-1272 QTEVAALAKKSDKST
+1272 QTAVAALARKADKAT
-1287 INKVSV
+1287 IDKVSV
-1293 SGNITAKQNIAGIVY
+1293 SGNITAKQNIAGLVY
-1308 NATNGTTISN
+1308 EATNGTTISN

-1339 TGILNSSTIDKVR
+1339 TGILNSSIIDKVR

-1372 TAEMIMA
+1372 TAEMIML
-1379 TQQPIM
+1379 TQQPMI
-1385 TNVYVTGKIEAS
+1385 TNAYVTGNIQAT

-1407 LARMSFLNNIATGTS
+1407 TARISVLNNIATGAS
-1422 VTNGGIIASGQTQS
+1422 VTNGGIIASGQNAY
-1436 ATVWSSISNLYS
+1436 ATVGSAISNLYG

-1631 FSQVDLYSQE
+1631 FSQVNLYSQE

-1646 HIQTADK
+1646 HIKTADK

-1666 AEVKDNLEVHIK
+1666 AEVKANLEVHIK

-1750 KSFTDKITK
+1750 RSFTDKLTK
-1759 DDDQF
+1759 HDDQF
-1764 YVSQNGYEDMY
+1764 YVSQNGYENMY

-1781 ANNAAIHKERFGALS
+1781 ANNAEIHKERFGAFS

-1922 DFLDMWYQMADSN
+1922 DFLDMWYQMADSH

-1969 GKYDQEYRYVQE
+1969 DKYDQEYRYVQE

-1990 RKSTDS
+1990 RQSRDS

-2011 MLSDLGDSTMSHELI
+2011 MLSDLGDSTMSHELV

-2033 MLDGHKRRPGQDA
+2033 MLDGYKRRPGQDA

-2102 TYLLDAVEIEAIATK
+2102 TYLLDAVEIEAIAAK

-2207 GLQND
+2207 GLQNNS
-2212 QGTVG
+2212 GTVG

>member
-43 TTLAHTNVAR
+43 TALAHTNVAR

-155 SGFDKQFTLSI
+155 SGFDKQFSLAI

-237 EPTVP
+237 EPTAPVVPSSPVTEQP
-242 VAPSEPITEQ
+242 VAP
-252 PEASVPP
+252 VPP
-259 ATEDEVQPE
+259 ATEAEVLPE
-268 EPTAPVV
+268 EPTEPVV

-306 PSEPITEQPEA
+306 PSEPITEQP
-317 PVPPA
+317 V
-322 TEDEVLPEE
+322 
-331 PTAPVVPSAP
+331 
-341 VTEEPE
+341 
-347 VPVTPVPPSTEDEV
+347 
-361 QPEEPTAPVVPSEP
+361 
-375 ITEQPEAPV
+375 
-384 PPATEDEVLPEE
+384 
-396 PTAPVVP
+396 
-403 SAPVTEE
+403 
-410 PEVPVTPVPPSTEGE
+410 
-425 VLPEEP
+425 
-431 TVPVAPSEPVTEQ
+431 
-444 PEAPVPPATEAE
+444 
-456 VLPEEPTVPVA
+456 
-467 PSEPITEQPEA
+467 A

-488 VEVQPEEPTVP
+488 VEVQPD
-499 VVPSE
+499 
-504 PVTEQPEEP
+504 
-513 EAPVPPSTESE
+513 
-524 VQPEEP
+524 
-530 IEPVVPSS
+530 
-538 PVTEQPEEPETP
+538 
-550 VPPSTEGE
+550 
-558 VLPEEPTAP
+558 EPTAP
-567 VAPSEPVTEQPEA
+567 VAPSS
-580 PVPPATEAEVLPE
+580 PA
-593 EPTEPV
+593 
-599 VPSSPVTEEPEIP
+599 TEEPETP

-631 PVVPSAPVTEEPETP
+631 PVIPSAPVTEESETPVTPAPPSTEGEVLPEEPTDPVIPSAPVTEEPETP

-674 EEPETPVTP
+674 EEPEAPVPPATEAEVLPAEPTAPVVPSNPVTEQP
-683 APPSTEGEV
+683 EAPVPPSTEDEV
-692 LPEEPTDSVVPSA
+692 QPEEPTDPVGPSA
-705 PVTEESETPVTPA
+705 PVTEEPEEPETPVPPATEDEVQPEEPTEPVAPSSPVTEEPEVPVTPV

-752 PPSTEDEVQPA
+752 PPSTESEVL
-763 EPTDPVVPS
+763 
-772 APVTEEPKVPE
+772 
-783 TPVSPTVEDEVQ
+783 
-795 PAEPTDSVV
+795 
-804 PSAPVTEE
+804 
-812 PKVPETPVSPTV
+812 
-824 KDEVQPEEPT
+824 PEEPT
-834 APVVPSSPV
+834 APVVPSS
-843 TEEPKVPE
+843 
-851 TPVSPT
+851 
-857 VEDEVQPE
+857 
-865 EPTAPV
+865 
-871 VPSSP
+871 
-876 VTEEPEVPV
+876 
-885 TPVPP
+885 
-890 STEDEVQPEEPTAP
+890 
-904 VVPSEPVT
+904 
-912 EQPEEPET
+912 
-920 PVPPSTEVEVQPE
+920 
-933 EPTAP
+933 
-938 VVPSS
+938 
-943 PVTEQPEEPETPV
+943 
-956 PPSTEDEVLPE
+956 
-967 EPTDPVVPSAPVT
+967 PVT

-998 KDNVDDKS
+998 KENVDDKS

-1011 TLTDSDSTFVKAMVS
+1011 TLTDSDSTFVKVLVS

-1060 VKTRFAYNLGSDDAE
+1060 VKTRFAYNLGSDDVE

-1104 EFGEKTRVTALSNL
+1104 EFGEKTRVTAL
-1118 PTSVE
+1118 TSTPISSE
-1123 NYLVKIATV
+1123 NYLVKISTV
-1132 NNKEIYLPVDNFE
+1132 NNKDIYLPVDNFE

-1154 ILHPKLVKFNQNNSS
+1154 IIHPKLVKFNQNNSN
-1169 FDDHHTF
+1169 FDEHHTF

-1263 LKDVAISND
+1263 LKDVSIKND
-1272 QTEVAALAKKSDKST
+1272 QTAVAALARKADKAT
-1287 INKVSV
+1287 IDKVSV
-1293 SGNITAKQNIAGIVY
+1293 SGNITAKQNIAGLVY
-1308 NATNGTTISN
+1308 EATNGTTISN

-1329 SHETYHIGGV
+1329 SHETYYMGGV

-1407 LARMSFLNNIATGTS
+1407 LARMSFLNNIATGAS

-1453 TGQPNPTIQSTS
+1453 AGQPNPTIQSTS

-1475 KTWGIPTTPTMT
+1475 KAWGIPTTPTTT

-1495 SNSAQ
+1495 SNLVQ

-1511 AKRRTAYENTAKLLP
+1511 AERRTAYENTAKLLP

-1551 QSVLTLNED
+1551 QSVLPLNED

-1600 VVEYRLGDQLLY
+1600 VVEYRLGEQLLY

-1631 FSQVDLYSQE
+1631 FSQVNLYSQE

-1646 HIQTADK
+1646 HIKTADK

-1666 AEVKDNLEVHIK
+1666 AEVKANLEVHIK

-1750 KSFTDKITK
+1750 RSFTDKLTK
-1759 DDDQF
+1759 HDDQF
-1764 YVSQNGYEDMY
+1764 YVSQKGYEDMY

-1796 SQLGTVRDFLEYNKK
+1796 SQFGTVRDFLEYNKK

-1922 DFLDMWYQMADSN
+1922 DFLDMWYQMADSH

-1969 GKYDQEYRYVQE
+1969 DKYDQEYRYVQE

-1990 RKSTDS
+1990 RQSRDS

-2011 MLSDLGDSTMSHELI
+2011 MLSDLGDSTMSHELV

-2033 MLDGHKRRPGQDA
+2033 MLDGYKRRPGQDA

-2102 TYLLDAVEIEAIATK
+2102 TYLLDAVEIEAIAAK

-2207 GLQND
+2207 GLQNNS
-2212 QGTVG
+2212 GTVG

-2265 IFADQYADYTSFKKA
+2265 IFANQYADYTSFKKA
-2280 MYKERWDKKDR
+2280 MYKERLDKKNSM
-2291 LKAITISFN
+2291 KAISFIYN
-2300 GQTETIDNIETLSRL
+2300 GRTETIENYDTLKLL
-2315 MAEAVDKDYQA
+2315 MQDAVNKDYQA
-2326 AKNKQAGFN
+2326 AQNGQIGFN

>member
-43 TTLAHTNVAR
+43 TALAHTNVAR

-242 VAPSEPITEQ
+242 VAPSEPVTEQ
-252 PEASVPP
+252 PEAPVPP
-259 ATEDEVQPE
+259 ATEAEVLPE
-268 EPTAPVV
+268 EPTEPVV

-322 TEDEVLPEE
+322 TEDEVQPEE
-331 PTAPVVPSAP
+331 PTTPVVPSNP
-341 VTEEPE
+341 VTEQPE
-347 VPVTPVPPSTEDEV
+347 APVPPSTEDEV
-361 QPEEPTAPVVPSEP
+361 QPEEPTDPVGPSAPVTEEPEEPETPVPPATEDEVQPEEP
-375 ITEQPEAPV
+375 TEPVAPSSPVTEEPEAPV
-384 PPATEDEVLPEE
+384 PPATEDEV
-396 PTAPVVP
+396 
-403 SAPVTEE
+403 
-410 PEVPVTPVPPSTEGE
+410 
-425 VLPEEP
+425 
-431 TVPVAPSEPVTEQ
+431 Q
-444 PEAPVPPATEAE
+444 
-456 VLPEEPTVPVA
+456 
-467 PSEPITEQPEA
+467 
-478 PVTPVPPSTE
+478 
-488 VEVQPEEPTVP
+488 
-499 VVPSE
+499 
-504 PVTEQPEEP
+504 
-513 EAPVPPSTESE
+513 
-524 VQPEEP
+524 
-530 IEPVVPSS
+530 
-538 PVTEQPEEPETP
+538 
-550 VPPSTEGE
+550 
-558 VLPEEPTAP
+558 
-567 VAPSEPVTEQPEA
+567 
-580 PVPPATEAEVLPE
+580 
-593 EPTEPV
+593 
-599 VPSSPVTEEPEIP
+599 
-612 VTPAPPS
+612 
-619 TEGEVLPEEPTD
+619 PEEPTD
-631 PVVPSAPVTEEPETP
+631 PV
-646 VTPAPPSTEGEV
+646 G
-658 LPEEP
+658 
-663 TDPVVPSAPVT
+663 
-674 EEPETPVTP
+674 
-683 APPSTEGEV
+683 
-692 LPEEPTDSVVPSA
+692 
-705 PVTEESETPVTPA
+705 
-718 PPSTEGEVLPEEP
+718 
-731 TDPVVPSS
+731 PSS
-739 PVTEQPEE
+739 PVTDE
-747 PETPV
+747 PEAPV

-763 EPTDPVVPS
+763 EPTDPVGPS
-772 APVTEEPKVPE
+772 APVT
-783 TPVSPTVEDEVQ
+783 D
-795 PAEPTDSVV
+795 
-804 PSAPVTEE
+804 
-812 PKVPETPVSPTV
+812 
-824 KDEVQPEEPT
+824 
-834 APVVPSSPV
+834 
-843 TEEPKVPE
+843 
-851 TPVSPT
+851 
-857 VEDEVQPE
+857 
-865 EPTAPV
+865 
-871 VPSSP
+871 
-876 VTEEPEVPV
+876 EPEA
-885 TPVPP
+885 PVPP
-890 STEDEVQPEEPTAP
+890 ATEDEVQPEEPTD
-904 VVPSEPVT
+904 
-912 EQPEEPET
+912 
-920 PVPPSTEVEVQPE
+920 
-933 EPTAP
+933 P

-943 PVTEQPEEPETPV
+943 PVTDEPEAPV
-956 PPSTEDEVLPE
+956 PPATEDEVQPE
-967 EPTDPVVPSAPVT
+967 EPTDPVVPSSPVT
-980 EEPEEPI
+980 DEPEEPI
-987 KTKPELVLSIL
+987 KTKSELVLSIL
-998 KDNVDDKS
+998 KENVDDRT

-1051 NLLLNTEYK
+1051 NLLLNTKYK
-1060 VKTRFAYNLGSDDAE
+1060 VKTRFAYNLGSDDVE

-1104 EFGEKTRVTALSNL
+1104 EFGEKTRVTAL
-1118 PTSVE
+1118 TSAPISSE
-1123 NYLVKIATV
+1123 NYLVKISTV
-1132 NNKEIYLPVDNFE
+1132 NNKDIYLPVDNFE

-1154 ILHPKLVKFNQNNSS
+1154 IIHPKLVKFNQNNSN
-1169 FDDHHTF
+1169 FDEHHTF

-1197 INNNP
+1197 INSNP

-1230 SLKSLGEQKAY
+1230 SLKSLGDHKTY
-1241 SILQLDRPLFSTLKN
+1241 SILQLDKPLFSTLKN

-1287 INKVSV
+1287 IDKVSV

-1352 VNVAIDAKT
+1352 ATVAIDAKT

-1367 KIGGI
+1367 GIGGI
-1372 TAEMIMA
+1372 VANAQGAVIK
-1379 TQQPIM
+1379 
-1385 TNVYVTGKIEAS
+1385 NSYVTGNIHATET
-1397 APADTGGVVG
+1397 ADTGGVVG
-1407 LARMSFLNNIATGTS
+1407 LARMSVLNNIATGVS
-1422 VTNGGIIASGQTQS
+1422 VTNGGIIASAQ
-1436 ATVWSSISNLYS
+1436 NLYTTYGSMPTNIYS

-1453 TGQPNPTIQSTS
+1453 AGQPNPTIQSTS

-1475 KTWGIPTTPTMT
+1475 TAWGIPTTPTTT

-1495 SNSAQ
+1495 SNSVQ

-1511 AKRRTAYENTAKLLP
+1511 AKRRTAYENTSKLLP

-1600 VVEYRLGDQLLY
+1600 VVEYRLGEQLLY

-1625 DELVTA
+1625 DDLVQE
-1631 FSQVDLYSQE
+1631 FSQVELYSE
-1641 MADIL
+1641 KMAEVL

-1692 AVRDVI
+1692 AIRDVI

-1750 KSFTDKITK
+1750 RSFTDKLTK
-1759 DDDQF
+1759 HDDQF
-1764 YVSQNGYEDMY
+1764 YVSQKGYEDMY

-1922 DFLDMWYQMADSN
+1922 DFLDMWYQMADSH

-1969 GKYDQEYRYVQE
+1969 DKYDQEYRYVQE

-2011 MLSDLGDSTMSHELI
+2011 MLSDLGDSTMSHELV

-2033 MLDGHKRRPGQDA
+2033 MLGGYKRRPGQDA

-2207 GLQND
+2207 GLQNNS
-2212 QGTVG
+2212 GTVG

-2252 AGRPLS
+2252 TGRPLS

-2335 RQGLKDAILK
+2335 RQGLKDAIL
-2345 AYVKLTDSFSSSI
+2345 
-2358 FGE
+2358 

>member
-43 TTLAHTNVAR
+43 TALAHTNVAR

-155 SGFDKQFTLSI
+155 SGFDKQFSLAI
-166 GEALPQAVISI
+166 GETLPQAVISI

-197 VSEAIIDEQGSSSEL
+197 VSEAIIGEQGSSSEL

-232 DIIPE
+232 DII
-237 EPTVP
+237 
-242 VAPSEPITEQ
+242 
-252 PEASVPP
+252 
-259 ATEDEVQPE
+259 
-268 EPTAPVV
+268 
-275 PSSPVTDEPEAP
+275 
-287 VPPSTEDEVQ
+287 

-331 PTAPVVPSAP
+331 PTAPVAPSEP
-341 VTEEPE
+341 ITEEPE

-361 QPEEPTAPVVPSEP
+361 QPEEPTDPVVPSSPVTEQPEEPETPVPPSTEAEVQPEEPTAPVVPSSP
-375 ITEQPEAPV
+375 VTEQPEEPETPVPPSTEVEVQPEEPTDPVGPSAPVTEELEVPVTPVPPSTEAEVQPEEPTAPVVPSSPVTEQPEEPKTPVPPSTEVEVQPEEPTAPVAPSEPMTEEPEAPV

-403 SAPVTEE
+403 SAPVTE
-410 PEVPVTPVPPSTEGE
+410 
-425 VLPEEP
+425 
-431 TVPVAPSEPVTEQ
+431 Q
-444 PEAPVPPATEAE
+444 
-456 VLPEEPTVPVA
+456 
-467 PSEPITEQPEA
+467 
-478 PVTPVPPSTE
+478 
-488 VEVQPEEPTVP
+488 
-499 VVPSE
+499 
-504 PVTEQPEEP
+504 P
-513 EAPVPPSTESE
+513 EAPVPPSTED
-524 VQPEEP
+524 
-530 IEPVVPSS
+530 
-538 PVTEQPEEPETP
+538 
-550 VPPSTEGE
+550 E

-567 VAPSEPVTEQPEA
+567 VGPSA
-580 PVPPATEAEVLPE
+580 
-593 EPTEPV
+593 
-599 VPSSPVTEEPEIP
+599 PVTEEPEAP
-612 VTPAPPS
+612 VTPVPPS

-705 PVTEESETPVTPA
+705 PVTEEPETPVTPA

-731 TDPVVPSS
+731 T
-739 PVTEQPEE
+739 
-747 PETPV
+747 
-752 PPSTEDEVQPA
+752 A
-763 EPTDPVVPS
+763 PVVPS
-772 APVTEEPKVPE
+772 APVTEEPE
-783 TPVSPTVEDEVQ
+783 TPVTPAPPSTEGEVL
-795 PAEPTDSVV
+795 
-804 PSAPVTEE
+804 
-812 PKVPETPVSPTV
+812 
-824 KDEVQPEEPT
+824 PEEPT
-834 APVVPSSPV
+834 APVVPSS
-843 TEEPKVPE
+843 
-851 TPVSPT
+851 
-857 VEDEVQPE
+857 
-865 EPTAPV
+865 
-871 VPSSP
+871 
-876 VTEEPEVPV
+876 
-885 TPVPP
+885 
-890 STEDEVQPEEPTAP
+890 
-904 VVPSEPVT
+904 
-912 EQPEEPET
+912 
-920 PVPPSTEVEVQPE
+920 
-933 EPTAP
+933 
-938 VVPSS
+938 
-943 PVTEQPEEPETPV
+943 
-956 PPSTEDEVLPE
+956 
-967 EPTDPVVPSAPVT
+967 PVT

-998 KDNVDDKS
+998 KENVDDTT

-1060 VKTRFAYNLGSDDAE
+1060 VKTRFAYNLGSDDVE
-1075 EELGTEKFELENKL
+1075 EELRTEKFELENKL

-1104 EFGEKTRVTALSNL
+1104 ERGEKTRVTALTNAPIS
-1118 PTSVE
+1118 SE
-1123 NYLVKIATV
+1123 NYLVKISTV
-1132 NNKEIYLPVDNFE
+1132 NNKDIYLPVDNFE

-1154 ILHPKLVKFNQNNSS
+1154 IIHPKLVKFNQNNSS
-1169 FDDHHTF
+1169 FDEHYTF

-1222 YITKEFTG
+1222 YVTKEFTG
-1230 SLKSLGEQKAY
+1230 SLKSLGGQKAY

-1263 LKDVAISND
+1263 LKDVSIKND
-1272 QTEVAALAKKSDKST
+1272 QTAVAALAKKSDKST
-1287 INKVSV
+1287 IDKVSV
-1293 SGNITAKQNIAGIVY
+1293 SGNITAKQNIAGLVY
-1308 NATNGTTISN
+1308 EATNGTTISN

-1352 VNVAIDAKT
+1352 ATVAIDAKT

-1367 KIGGI
+1367 KIGGV
-1372 TAEMIMA
+1372 TAEMIVSI
-1379 TQQPIM
+1379 QQPIM

-1407 LARMSFLNNIATGTS
+1407 LARMSFLNNIATGAS
-1422 VTNGGIIASGQTQS
+1422 VTNGGIIASGQNAY
-1436 ATVWSSISNLYS
+1436 ATVGSTISNLYS

-1453 TGQPNPTIQSTS
+1453 AGQPNPTIQSTS
-1465 LSQEAVLEKI
+1465 LSQEAVLEKV
-1475 KTWGIPTTPTMT
+1475 KAWGIPTTPTTT

-1495 SNSAQ
+1495 ANSVQ

-1511 AKRRTAYENTAKLLP
+1511 AERRTAYENTSKLLP

-1600 VVEYRLGDQLLY
+1600 VVEYHLGDQLLY

-1625 DELVTA
+1625 DDLVQE
-1631 FSQVDLYSQE
+1631 FSQVELYSE
-1641 MADIL
+1641 KMAEVL
-1646 HIQTADK
+1646 HIKTADK

-1750 KSFTDKITK
+1750 RSFTDKLTK
-1759 DDDQF
+1759 HDDQF
-1764 YVSQNGYEDMY
+1764 YVSQKGYEDMY

-1861 PLLNIKEKDDIFVM
+1861 PLLNIKEKDDVFVM

-1922 DFLDMWYQMADSN
+1922 DFLDMWYQMVDSH

-1969 GKYDQEYRYVQE
+1969 DKYDQEYRYVQE
-1981 LAGALNEWH
+1981 LAGPLNEWH
-1990 RKSTDS
+1990 RQSRDS

-2011 MLSDLGDSTMSHELI
+2011 MLSDLGDSTMSHELV

-2033 MLDGHKRRPGQDA
+2033 MLDGYKRRPGQDA

-2131 VPATEAHTNQI
+2131 VPAAEATTNQPLI
-2142 PGYQNTHDRIRK
+2142 YQNAHDRIRK

-2207 GLQND
+2207 GLQNNS
-2212 QGTVG
+2212 GTVG

-2265 IFADQYADYTSFKKA
+2265 IFANQYADYTSFKKA

>member
-25 GMTAALFFVP
+25 GMTVALFFVP

-43 TTLAHTNVAR
+43 TALAHTNVAR

-197 VSEAIIDEQGSSSEL
+197 VSEAIIGEQGSSSEL

-222 SKHSEAPIVD
+222 SKHSETPIVD
-232 DIIPE
+232 DII
-237 EPTVP
+237 
-242 VAPSEPITEQ
+242 
-252 PEASVPP
+252 
-259 ATEDEVQPE
+259 
-268 EPTAPVV
+268 
-275 PSSPVTDEPEAP
+275 
-287 VPPSTEDEVQ
+287 
-297 PEEPTAPVA
+297 
-306 PSEPITEQPEA
+306 
-317 PVPPA
+317 
-322 TEDEVLPEE
+322 
-331 PTAPVVPSAP
+331 
-341 VTEEPE
+341 
-347 VPVTPVPPSTEDEV
+347 
-361 QPEEPTAPVVPSEP
+361 PEEPTAPVVPSEP
-375 ITEQPEAPV
+375 ITEQPEV
-384 PPATEDEVLPEE
+384 
-396 PTAPVVP
+396 
-403 SAPVTEE
+403 
-410 PEVPVTPVPPSTEGE
+410 
-425 VLPEEP
+425 
-431 TVPVAPSEPVTEQ
+431 
-444 PEAPVPPATEAE
+444 
-456 VLPEEPTVPVA
+456 
-467 PSEPITEQPEA
+467 

-488 VEVQPEEPTVP
+488 VEV
-499 VVPSE
+499 
-504 PVTEQPEEP
+504 
-513 EAPVPPSTESE
+513 
-524 VQPEEP
+524 
-530 IEPVVPSS
+530 
-538 PVTEQPEEPETP
+538 
-550 VPPSTEGE
+550 
-558 VLPEEPTAP
+558 L
-567 VAPSEPVTEQPEA
+567 
-580 PVPPATEAEVLPE
+580 
-593 EPTEPV
+593 
-599 VPSSPVTEEPEIP
+599 
-612 VTPAPPS
+612 
-619 TEGEVLPEEPTD
+619 
-631 PVVPSAPVTEEPETP
+631 
-646 VTPAPPSTEGEV
+646 
-658 LPEEP
+658 
-663 TDPVVPSAPVT
+663 
-674 EEPETPVTP
+674 
-683 APPSTEGEV
+683 
-692 LPEEPTDSVVPSA
+692 
-705 PVTEESETPVTPA
+705 
-718 PPSTEGEVLPEEP
+718 
-731 TDPVVPSS
+731 
-739 PVTEQPEE
+739 
-747 PETPV
+747 
-752 PPSTEDEVQPA
+752 
-763 EPTDPVVPS
+763 
-772 APVTEEPKVPE
+772 
-783 TPVSPTVEDEVQ
+783 
-795 PAEPTDSVV
+795 
-804 PSAPVTEE
+804 
-812 PKVPETPVSPTV
+812 
-824 KDEVQPEEPT
+824 
-834 APVVPSSPV
+834 
-843 TEEPKVPE
+843 
-851 TPVSPT
+851 
-857 VEDEVQPE
+857 
-865 EPTAPV
+865 
-871 VPSSP
+871 
-876 VTEEPEVPV
+876 
-885 TPVPP
+885 
-890 STEDEVQPEEPTAP
+890 
-904 VVPSEPVT
+904 
-912 EQPEEPET
+912 
-920 PVPPSTEVEVQPE
+920 PE

-956 PPSTEDEVLPE
+956 PPSTEDEVQPEEPTAPVAPSAPVTEEPKVPETPVSPTVEDEVQPEEPTDPVVPSSPVTEQPEQPEAPVPPSTEVEVQPE

-980 EEPEEPI
+980 EQPEEPETPVSPSTEAEVQPEEPTAPVAPSEPITEQPEVPVTPVPPSTEDEVQPEEPTAPVVPSSPVMEQPVAPVTPVPPSTEDEVQPEEPTAPVVPSNPVTDEPEEPI
-987 KTKPELVLSIL
+987 KTKPKLVLSIL
-998 KDNVDDKS
+998 KENVDDKT

-1011 TLTDSDSTFVKAMVS
+1011 TLTDSDSTFVKVLVS

-1060 VKTRFAYNLGSDDAE
+1060 VKTRFAYNLGSNDVE
-1075 EELGTEKFELENKL
+1075 EELRTEKFELENKL

-1104 EFGEKTRVTALSNL
+1104 EFGEKTRVTAL
-1118 PTSVE
+1118 TSAPISSE
-1123 NYLVKIATV
+1123 NYLVKISTV
-1132 NNKEIYLPVDNFE
+1132 NNKDIYLPVDNFE

-1154 ILHPKLVKFNQNNSS
+1154 IIHPKLVKFNQNNSS
-1169 FDDHHTF
+1169 FDEHHTF

-1230 SLKSLGEQKAY
+1230 SLKSLGDHKTY
-1241 SILQLDRPLFSTLKN
+1241 SILQLDKPLFSTLKN

-1263 LKDVAISND
+1263 LKNVAISID

-1287 INKVSV
+1287 IDKVSV
-1293 SGNITAKQNIAGIVY
+1293 SGNITAKQNIAGLVY
-1308 NATNGTTISN
+1308 EATNGTTISN

-1352 VNVAIDAKT
+1352 ATVAIDAKT

-1367 KIGGI
+1367 KIGGV
-1372 TAEMIMA
+1372 TAEMIVS

-1407 LARMSFLNNIATGTS
+1407 LARMSFLNNIATGVS
-1422 VTNGGIIASGQTQS
+1422 VTNGGIIASAQNAY
-1436 ATVWSSISNLYS
+1436 ATVLSTISNLYS

-1453 TGQPNPTIQSTS
+1453 AGQPNPTIQSTS

-1583 TSEVLPLVFKG
+1583 TSEIIPLVYKG

-1600 VVEYRLGDQLLY
+1600 VVEYRLGEQLLY

-1631 FSQVDLYSQE
+1631 FYQVDLYSQE

-1646 HIQTADK
+1646 HIQTTDK
-1653 HAKLKDLYLDESF
+1653 NAKLKDLYLDESF

-1737 DFYKRQLDTLGWL
+1737 DFYNRQLDTLGWL

-1892 ALKKTNPEQYYQAV
+1892 ALKKTNPEQYYQEV

-1969 GKYDQEYRYVQE
+1969 DKYDQEYRYVQE

-1990 RKSTDS
+1990 RKSNDS

-2011 MLSDLGDSTMSHELI
+2011 MLSDLGDSTMSHELV

-2033 MLDGHKRRPGQDA
+2033 MLDGYKRRPGQDA

-2070 NEHSPNTPHNVSSS
+2070 NEYSPNTPHNVSSS

-2207 GLQND
+2207 GLQNNS
-2212 QGTVG
+2212 GTVG

-2265 IFADQYADYTSFKKA
+2265 IFANQYADYTSFKKA
-2280 MYKERWDKKDR
+2280 MYKERLDKKNSM
-2291 LKAITISFN
+2291 KAISFIYN
-2300 GQTETIDNIETLSRL
+2300 GRTETIENYDTLKRL
-2315 MAEAVDKDYQA
+2315 MQDAVNKDYQA
-2326 AKNKQAGFN
+2326 AQNGQIEFN

>member
-1 MFWKEKQN
+1 
-9 KFSIRKFN
+9 
-17 RGVASVII
+17 
-25 GMTAALFFVP
+25 
-35 NLAIKAEL
+35 
-43 TTLAHTNVAR
+43 
-53 EQISYKYVLYSELTS
+53 
-68 DEKARIQATIPA
+68 
-80 RQVGDTHTY
+80 
-89 YMVYRPKTNLP
+89 
-100 QTGDIPTFTSSL
+100 
-112 VGLGLLIIGLSLTKD
+112 
-127 RKKRIVRSLIILT
+127 
-140 ATGSLSVA
+140 
-148 AISTGSL
+148 
-155 SGFDKQFTLSI
+155 
-166 GEALPQAVISI
+166 
-177 DQHEF
+177 
-182 VGYILEG
+182 
-189 HVNSEAIT
+189 
-197 VSEAIIDEQGSSSEL
+197 
-212 ILPNILVEGI
+212 
-222 SKHSEAPIVD
+222 
-232 DIIPE
+232 
-237 EPTVP
+237 
-242 VAPSEPITEQ
+242 
-252 PEASVPP
+252 
-259 ATEDEVQPE
+259 
-268 EPTAPVV
+268 VV
-275 PSSPVTDEPEAP
+275 PSSPVTDEPE
-287 VPPSTEDEVQ
+287 
-297 PEEPTAPVA
+297 
-306 PSEPITEQPEA
+306 
-317 PVPPA
+317 
-322 TEDEVLPEE
+322 
-331 PTAPVVPSAP
+331 
-341 VTEEPE
+341 
-347 VPVTPVPPSTEDEV
+347 
-361 QPEEPTAPVVPSEP
+361 
-375 ITEQPEAPV
+375 
-384 PPATEDEVLPEE
+384 
-396 PTAPVVP
+396 
-403 SAPVTEE
+403 
-410 PEVPVTPVPPSTEGE
+410 
-425 VLPEEP
+425 
-431 TVPVAPSEPVTEQ
+431 
-444 PEAPVPPATEAE
+444 
-456 VLPEEPTVPVA
+456 
-467 PSEPITEQPEA
+467 
-478 PVTPVPPSTE
+478 TPVPPSTE
-488 VEVQPEEPTVP
+488 VEVQPEEPTDP
-499 VVPSE
+499 VVPSSPVTE
-504 PVTEQPEEP
+504 QPEEPETPVPPSTESEVLPEEPTAPVVPSNPVTEEPEAPVAPSAPVTEQPEEP
-513 EAPVPPSTESE
+513 EAPVPPSTEVE

-558 VLPEEPTAP
+558 VLPEEPTVP

-580 PVPPATEAEVLPE
+580 PVPPATEDEVQ
-593 EPTEPV
+593 
-599 VPSSPVTEEPEIP
+599 
-612 VTPAPPS
+612 
-619 TEGEVLPEEPTD
+619 
-631 PVVPSAPVTEEPETP
+631 
-646 VTPAPPSTEGEV
+646 
-658 LPEEP
+658 
-663 TDPVVPSAPVT
+663 
-674 EEPETPVTP
+674 
-683 APPSTEGEV
+683 
-692 LPEEPTDSVVPSA
+692 
-705 PVTEESETPVTPA
+705 
-718 PPSTEGEVLPEEP
+718 PEEP

-739 PVTEQPEE
+739 PVTDE
-747 PETPV
+747 PEAPV
-752 PPSTEDEVQPA
+752 PPA
-763 EPTDPVVPS
+763 
-772 APVTEEPKVPE
+772 
-783 TPVSPTVEDEVQ
+783 
-795 PAEPTDSVV
+795 
-804 PSAPVTEE
+804 
-812 PKVPETPVSPTV
+812 
-824 KDEVQPEEPT
+824 
-834 APVVPSSPV
+834 
-843 TEEPKVPE
+843 
-851 TPVSPT
+851 
-857 VEDEVQPE
+857 
-865 EPTAPV
+865 
-871 VPSSP
+871 
-876 VTEEPEVPV
+876 
-885 TPVPP
+885 
-890 STEDEVQPEEPTAP
+890 TEDEVQPEEPTD
-904 VVPSEPVT
+904 
-912 EQPEEPET
+912 
-920 PVPPSTEVEVQPE
+920 
-933 EPTAP
+933 P

-943 PVTEQPEEPETPV
+943 PVT
-956 PPSTEDEVLPE
+956 D
-967 EPTDPVVPSAPVT
+967 
-980 EEPEEPI
+980 EPEEPI
-987 KTKPELVLSIL
+987 KTKSELVLSIL
-998 KDNVDDKS
+998 KENVDDRT

-1045 YKVQFA
+1045 YKVRFA

-1060 VKTRFAYNLGSDDAE
+1060 VKTRFAYNLGSDDVE

-1104 EFGEKTRVTALSNL
+1104 EFGEKTRVTAL
-1118 PTSVE
+1118 TSTPISSE
-1123 NYLVKIATV
+1123 NYLVKISTV
-1132 NNKEIYLPVDNFE
+1132 NNKDIYLPVDNFE

-1154 ILHPKLVKFNQNNSS
+1154 IIHPKLVKFNQNNSS
-1169 FDDHHTF
+1169 FDEHHTF

-1202 SGTYYLAADMVV
+1202 SGTYYLAADMVA

-1222 YITKEFTG
+1222 YVTKEFTG
-1230 SLKSLGEQKAY
+1230 SLKSLGDHKTY

-1287 INKVSV
+1287 IDKVSV

-1329 SHETYHIGGV
+1329 SHEAYYMGGV

-1352 VNVAIDAKT
+1352 ATVAIDAKT

-1367 KIGGI
+1367 KIGGV
-1372 TAEMIMA
+1372 TAEMIML

-1385 TNVYVTGKIEAS
+1385 TNVYVTGRIEAS

-1407 LARMSFLNNIATGTS
+1407 LARMSFLNNIATGAS

-1436 ATVWSSISNLYS
+1436 ATAWSSISNLYS
-1448 VEGHA
+1448 VEDHA
-1453 TGQPNPTIQSTS
+1453 AGQPNPTIQSTS

-1475 KTWGIPTTPTMT
+1475 TAWGIPTTPTTT

-1495 SNSAQ
+1495 SNSVQ
-1500 TIDYNQVQNAQ
+1500 TIDYNQVQNAR
-1511 AKRRTAYENTAKLLP
+1511 AKRRTAYENTSKLLP

-1600 VVEYRLGDQLLY
+1600 VVEYRLGEQLLY

-1646 HIQTADK
+1646 HIQTTDK
-1653 HAKLKDLYLDESF
+1653 NAKLKDLYLDESF
-1666 AEVKDNLEVHIK
+1666 AEVKDKLEFHIK

-1759 DDDQF
+1759 DTDQY
-1764 YVSQNGYEDMY
+1764 YVSQQGYEDMY

-1781 ANNAAIHKERFGALS
+1781 ANNAEIHKERFGALS
-1796 SQLGTVRDFLEYNKK
+1796 SQLGTVRDFLEYNMK

-1892 ALKKTNPEQYYQAV
+1892 ALKKTNPEQYYQEV

-1969 GKYDQEYRYVQE
+1969 DKYDQEYRYVQE

-1990 RKSTDS
+1990 RKSNDS

-2011 MLSDLGDSTMSHELI
+2011 MLSDLGDSTLSHELV

-2033 MLDGHKRRPGQDA
+2033 MLDGYKRRPGQDA

-2102 TYLLDAVEIEAIATK
+2102 TYLLDAVEIEAIAAK

-2131 VPATEAHTNQI
+2131 VPATEAPTNQSLI
-2142 PGYQNTHDRIRK
+2142 YQNAHDRIRK
-2154 LSDVELANLNI
+2154 LSDEELANLNI
-2165 STINDAIDHALV
+2165 ATINDAIDHALV
-2177 AKTSLLPEQDYLR
+2177 AKSSLLPEQDYLR

-2207 GLQND
+2207 GLQNNS
-2212 QGTVG
+2212 GTVG

-2326 AKNKQAGFN
+2326 AQNGQIGFN
-2335 RQGLKDAILK
+2335 RQQLKDSVLK

>member
-9 KFSIRKFN
+9 KFSIRTFN

-35 NLAIKAEL
+35 NLAMKAEL
-43 TTLAHTNVAR
+43 TALAHTNVAR

-155 SGFDKQFTLSI
+155 SGFDKQFTLAI

-182 VGYILEG
+182 VGFILEG
-189 HVNSEAIT
+189 DENYETIT
-197 VSEAIIDEQGSSSEL
+197 VTEANVGEQKSSSEL
-212 ILPNILVEGI
+212 ILPNTLVEGI
-222 SKHSEAPIVD
+222 SKHSEAP
-232 DIIPE
+232 
-237 EPTVP
+237 
-242 VAPSEPITEQ
+242 
-252 PEASVPP
+252 VPP
-259 ATEDEVQPE
+259 STEAEVLPE
-268 EPTAPVV
+268 DPTDPVV
-275 PSSPVTDEPEAP
+275 PSSPVTEQPEAPVTPAPPVTEDEVLPEEATDPVVPIAPVTEDPEAP
-287 VPPSTEDEVQ
+287 VPPSTEDEVL
-297 PEEPTAPVA
+297 PEDLTGPVVPIAPSAPV
-306 PSEPITEQPEA
+306 TEQPEA
-317 PVPPA
+317 PEAPETPVPPS
-322 TEDEVLPEE
+322 TESEVLPEE
-331 PTAPVVPSAP
+331 PTDPVVPSFP
-341 VTEEPE
+341 VTEQP
-347 VPVTPVPPSTEDEV
+347 VAPVTPVPPSTE
-361 QPEEPTAPVVPSEP
+361 A
-375 ITEQPEAPV
+375 
-384 PPATEDEVLPEE
+384 EVLPET
-396 PTAPVVP
+396 PTDPVAP
-403 SAPVTEE
+403 SDPVTEE
-410 PEVPVTPVPPSTEGE
+410 PETPVPPSTESE
-425 VLPEEP
+425 VLPEDPTEP
-431 TVPVAPSEPVTEQ
+431 VVPVAPVTPVTEQ
-444 PEAPVPPATEAE
+444 PEAPVPP
-456 VLPEEPTVPVA
+456 
-467 PSEPITEQPEA
+467 S
-478 PVTPVPPSTE
+478 
-488 VEVQPEEPTVP
+488 
-499 VVPSE
+499 
-504 PVTEQPEEP
+504 
-513 EAPVPPSTESE
+513 
-524 VQPEEP
+524 
-530 IEPVVPSS
+530 
-538 PVTEQPEEPETP
+538 
-550 VPPSTEGE
+550 
-558 VLPEEPTAP
+558 
-567 VAPSEPVTEQPEA
+567 
-580 PVPPATEAEVLPE
+580 TEAEVLPE

-599 VPSSPVTEEPEIP
+599 VPSSPVTEEPE
-612 VTPAPPS
+612 
-619 TEGEVLPEEPTD
+619 
-631 PVVPSAPVTEEPETP
+631 
-646 VTPAPPSTEGEV
+646 
-658 LPEEP
+658 
-663 TDPVVPSAPVT
+663 
-674 EEPETPVTP
+674 
-683 APPSTEGEV
+683 
-692 LPEEPTDSVVPSA
+692 
-705 PVTEESETPVTPA
+705 
-718 PPSTEGEVLPEEP
+718 
-731 TDPVVPSS
+731 
-739 PVTEQPEE
+739 
-747 PETPV
+747 
-752 PPSTEDEVQPA
+752 
-763 EPTDPVVPS
+763 
-772 APVTEEPKVPE
+772 
-783 TPVSPTVEDEVQ
+783 
-795 PAEPTDSVV
+795 
-804 PSAPVTEE
+804 
-812 PKVPETPVSPTV
+812 
-824 KDEVQPEEPT
+824 
-834 APVVPSSPV
+834 
-843 TEEPKVPE
+843 
-851 TPVSPT
+851 
-857 VEDEVQPE
+857 
-865 EPTAPV
+865 
-871 VPSSP
+871 
-876 VTEEPEVPV
+876 
-885 TPVPP
+885 
-890 STEDEVQPEEPTAP
+890 
-904 VVPSEPVT
+904 
-912 EQPEEPET
+912 
-920 PVPPSTEVEVQPE
+920 
-933 EPTAP
+933 
-938 VVPSS
+938 
-943 PVTEQPEEPETPV
+943 
-956 PPSTEDEVLPE
+956 
-967 EPTDPVVPSAPVT
+967 
-980 EEPEEPI
+980 EPI

-998 KDNVDDKS
+998 KENVDDRT

-1026 LYKGDELVTEKE
+1026 LYKGDELVKEKE

-1045 YKVQFA
+1045 YKVPFA
-1051 NLLLNTEYK
+1051 DLLLNTEYK
-1060 VKTRFAYNLGSDDAE
+1060 VKTRFAYNLGSDDVE
-1075 EELGTEKFELENKL
+1075 EELRTEKFELENKL
-1089 LELREYKSIELYQVD
+1089 LEFRSYNSIELYQVD
-1104 EFGEKTRVTALSNL
+1104 EFGEKTRITAL
-1118 PTSVE
+1118 TSAPISSE
-1123 NYLVKIATV
+1123 NYLVKISTV
-1132 NNKEIYLPVDNFE
+1132 NNKDIYLPVDSFE
-1145 NDVNGIKVS
+1145 NADKGIMVNI
-1154 ILHPKLVKFNQNNSS
+1154 IHPKLVKFNQNNNG
-1169 FDDHHTF
+1169 FDKNHTF
-1176 TVDKLVL
+1176 MIDKLVL

-1222 YITKEFTG
+1222 YVTKEFTG
-1230 SLKSLGEQKAY
+1230 SLKSLGGQKAY

-1263 LKDVAISND
+1263 LKDVAIVND
-1272 QTEVAALAKKSDKST
+1272 QTAVAALAKKADKAT
-1287 INKVSV
+1287 IDKVTV
-1293 SGNITAKQNIAGIVY
+1293 SGNITAKQNIAGLVY
-1308 NATNGTTISN
+1308 EATNGTSISN
-1318 SIVNVNLSNTA
+1318 SIIDVRLNNTA
-1329 SHETYHIGGV
+1329 SYEIYYMGGV

-1367 KIGGI
+1367 KIGGVTSDMILSTI
-1372 TAEMIMA
+1372 TNA
-1379 TQQPIM
+1379 
-1385 TNVYVTGKIEAS
+1385 YVTGNIQAT
-1397 APADTGGVVG
+1397 APADTGGFVG
-1407 LARMSFLNNIATGTS
+1407 TARMSVLNNIATGVS
-1422 VTNGGIIASGQTQS
+1422 VTDGGIIASAQ
-1436 ATVWSSISNLYS
+1436 NLYTTHGSMPTNIYS

-1475 KTWGIPTTPTMT
+1475 KAWGIPATPTT
-1487 GQENSDSQ
+1487 AGQENSDSQ
-1495 SNSAQ
+1495 SNSVQ

-1511 AKRRTAYENTAKLLP
+1511 AKRRTAYENTSKLLP

-1583 TSEVLPLVFKG
+1583 TSEALPLVFKG

-1600 VVEYRLGDQLLY
+1600 VVEYRLGEQLLY
-1612 TPEQLLSLETSLI
+1612 TPEQLLSLETNLI

-1631 FSQVDLYSQE
+1631 FSQVDLDSQE

-1653 HAKLKDLYLDESF
+1653 NAKLKDLYLDESF

-1750 KSFTDKITK
+1750 RSFTDKLTK
-1759 DDDQF
+1759 HDDQF

-1958 FEDQTDKRRWA
+1958 FEDHADKRRWA

-1990 RKSTDS
+1990 RQSRDS

-2011 MLSDLGDSTMSHELI
+2011 MLSDLGDSTMSHELV

-2095 LKGIFDV
+2095 LKGVFDV
-2102 TYLLDAVEIEAIATK
+2102 TYLLDAVEIQAIATK

-2131 VPATEAHTNQI
+2131 VPATEAPTNQLPI
-2142 PGYQNTHDRIRK
+2142 YQNTHDRIRK
-2154 LSDVELANLNI
+2154 LSNEELANLNI
-2165 STINDAIDHALV
+2165 TTINDAIDHALV
-2177 AKTSLLPEQDYLR
+2177 AKSSLLLEQDYLR

-2207 GLQND
+2207 GLQNNS
-2212 QGTVG
+2212 GTVG

-2252 AGRPLS
+2252 AGRLLS

-2265 IFADQYADYTSFKKA
+2265 IFAGQFTDYASFKKA

-2345 AYVKLTDSFSSSI
+2345 AYVGLTDSFTSSI
-2358 FGE
+2358 FTD

>member
-155 SGFDKQFTLSI
+155 SGFDKQFSLAI

-197 VSEAIIDEQGSSSEL
+197 VSEAIIGEQGSSSEL

-237 EPTVP
+237 EPTAP
-242 VAPSEPITEQ
+242 VAPSSPVTEQ
-252 PEASVPP
+252 PEEPETPVPP
-259 ATEDEVQPE
+259 ATEAEVLPA

-275 PSSPVTDEPEAP
+275 PGS
-287 VPPSTEDEVQ
+287 
-297 PEEPTAPVA
+297 
-306 PSEPITEQPEA
+306 
-317 PVPPA
+317 
-322 TEDEVLPEE
+322 
-331 PTAPVVPSAP
+331 P

-347 VPVTPVPPSTEDEV
+347 VPVTPVPPATEDEV

-403 SAPVTEE
+403 SNPVTEQ
-410 PEVPVTPVPPSTEGE
+410 PEAPVTPVPPATEDE

-431 TVPVAPSEPVTEQ
+431 TAPVVPSEPITEQ
-444 PEAPVPPATEAE
+444 PEAPVPPATEDE
-456 VLPEEPTVPVA
+456 VLPEEPTAPVAPSSPVTEQPEEPETPVSPSTESEVLPEEPTAPVVPSNPVTDEPEAPVPPSTEAEVQPEEPTDPVA

-478 PVTPVPPSTE
+478 PVPPATEDEVLTEESTD
-488 VEVQPEEPTVP
+488 P

-504 PVTEQPEEP
+504 PITDEP
-513 EAPVPPSTESE
+513 EAPVPPSTED
-524 VQPEEP
+524 
-530 IEPVVPSS
+530 
-538 PVTEQPEEPETP
+538 
-550 VPPSTEGE
+550 E

-567 VAPSEPVTEQPEA
+567 VAPSEPITEQPEA
-580 PVPPATEAEVLPE
+580 PVPPATEDEVLPE
-593 EPTEPV
+593 EPTAPV
-599 VPSSPVTEEPEIP
+599 VPSEPVTDEPK
-612 VTPAPPS
+612 V
-619 TEGEVLPEEPTD
+619 
-631 PVVPSAPVTEEPETP
+631 PETP
-646 VTPAPPSTEGEV
+646 VSPTVEDEV
-658 LPEEP
+658 Q
-663 TDPVVPSAPVT
+663 
-674 EEPETPVTP
+674 
-683 APPSTEGEV
+683 
-692 LPEEPTDSVVPSA
+692 
-705 PVTEESETPVTPA
+705 
-718 PPSTEGEVLPEEP
+718 PEEP

-752 PPSTEDEVQPA
+752 PPSTEDEVL
-763 EPTDPVVPS
+763 
-772 APVTEEPKVPE
+772 
-783 TPVSPTVEDEVQ
+783 
-795 PAEPTDSVV
+795 
-804 PSAPVTEE
+804 
-812 PKVPETPVSPTV
+812 
-824 KDEVQPEEPT
+824 
-834 APVVPSSPV
+834 
-843 TEEPKVPE
+843 
-851 TPVSPT
+851 
-857 VEDEVQPE
+857 PE

-890 STEDEVQPEEPTAP
+890 STEAEVQPEEPTDPVAPSEPITEQPEAPVPPATEDEVQPEEPTEP
-904 VVPSEPVT
+904 VVPSSPVT
-912 EQPEEPET
+912 EQPVAPVT
-920 PVPPSTEVEVQPE
+920 PVPPSTEDEVLPE

-943 PVTEQPEEPETPV
+943 PVTEQPEEP
-956 PPSTEDEVLPE
+956 
-967 EPTDPVVPSAPVT
+967 
-980 EEPEEPI
+980 I
-987 KTKPELVLSIL
+987 KTKPKLVLSIL
-998 KDNVDDKS
+998 KENVDDKT

-1011 TLTDSDSTFVKAMVS
+1011 TLTDSDSTFVKVLVS

-1045 YKVQFA
+1045 YKVRFA

-1060 VKTRFAYNLGSDDAE
+1060 VKTRFAYNLGSDDVE

-1104 EFGEKTRVTALSNL
+1104 EFGEKTRVTAL
-1118 PTSVE
+1118 TSTPISSE
-1123 NYLVKIATV
+1123 NYLVKISTV

-1154 ILHPKLVKFNQNNSS
+1154 IIHPKLVKFDQNNSN
-1169 FDDHHTF
+1169 FDEHHTF

-1287 INKVSV
+1287 IDKVSV

-1329 SHETYHIGGV
+1329 SHEIYYMGGV

-1367 KIGGI
+1367 KIGGV
-1372 TAEMIMA
+1372 TAEMA
-1379 TQQPIM
+1379 LFSQQPMI
-1385 TNVYVTGKIEAS
+1385 TNAYVTGNIQAT

-1407 LARMSFLNNIATGTS
+1407 TARMSVLNNIATGVS
-1422 VTNGGIIASGQTQS
+1422 VTNGGIIASAQ
-1436 ATVWSSISNLYS
+1436 NLYTTYGSMPTNIYS
-1448 VEGHA
+1448 VEDHA
-1453 TGQPNPTIQSTS
+1453 AGQPNPTIQPTS

-1475 KTWGIPTTPTMT
+1475 KAWGIPTTPTT
-1487 GQENSDSQ
+1487 TEQENSDSQ
-1495 SNSAQ
+1495 SNSVH
-1500 TIDYNQVQNAQ
+1500 TIDYNLVQNAQ
-1511 AKRRTAYENTAKLLP
+1511 AERRTAYENTAKLLP

-1625 DELVTA
+1625 DDLVQE
-1631 FSQVDLYSQE
+1631 FSQVELYSE
-1641 MADIL
+1641 KMAEVL

-1666 AEVKDNLEVHIK
+1666 AEVKANLEEHIK
-1678 GLLANRQV
+1678 GLLANRLV

-1698 KKEFLADKEKIMFAL
+1698 KKEFLADKEKVMFAL

-1750 KSFTDKITK
+1750 KSFTNQIIK
-1759 DDDQF
+1759 DTDQY
-1764 YVSQNGYEDMY
+1764 YVSQQGYEDMY

-1922 DFLDMWYQMADSN
+1922 DFLDMWYQMADSH

-1969 GKYDQEYRYVQE
+1969 DKYDQEYRYVQE

-2011 MLSDLGDSTMSHELI
+2011 MLSDLGDSTMSHELV

-2033 MLDGHKRRPGQDA
+2033 MLDGYKRRPGQDA

-2131 VPATEAHTNQI
+2131 VPAAEATTNQI

-2207 GLQND
+2207 GLQNNS
-2212 QGTVG
+2212 GTVG

-2315 MAEAVDKDYQA
+2315 MAEAVEKDYQVA
-2326 AKNKQAGFN
+2326 QNGQIGFN

>member
-1 MFWKEKQN
+1 MNILKSERKQIILERIHSQQFVRLEELIEVLNTSESTVRRDLDELENEGKLRRVHGGAEAPGNLQLEESILEKSVKNVQEKREIAERAARQIVN
-9 KFSIRKFN
+9 GDVIFLDAGTTTGRLIDYLQQENLTVVTNSIHHAVRLVERKIKTIIIGGF
-17 RGVASVII
+17 VKQSTDASV
-25 GMTAALFFVP
+25 GAVAL
-35 NLAIKAEL
+35 
-43 TTLAHTNVAR
+43 
-53 EQISYKYVLYSELTS
+53 EQIRQLNF
-68 DEKARIQATIPA
+68 DKAFLGMI
-80 RQVGDTHTY
+80 
-89 YMVYRPKTNLP
+89 
-100 QTGDIPTFTSSL
+100 
-112 VGLGLLIIGLSLTKD
+112 GLGLLIIGLSLTKD

-140 ATGSLSVA
+140 ATSSLSVA

-155 SGFDKQFTLSI
+155 SGFDKQFTLAI

-197 VSEAIIDEQGSSSEL
+197 VSEAIIGEQGSSSEL

-242 VAPSEPITEQ
+242 VAPS
-252 PEASVPP
+252 A
-259 ATEDEVQPE
+259 
-268 EPTAPVV
+268 
-275 PSSPVTDEPEAP
+275 
-287 VPPSTEDEVQ
+287 
-297 PEEPTAPVA
+297 
-306 PSEPITEQPEA
+306 
-317 PVPPA
+317 
-322 TEDEVLPEE
+322 
-331 PTAPVVPSAP
+331 
-341 VTEEPE
+341 
-347 VPVTPVPPSTEDEV
+347 
-361 QPEEPTAPVVPSEP
+361 
-375 ITEQPEAPV
+375 
-384 PPATEDEVLPEE
+384 
-396 PTAPVVP
+396 
-403 SAPVTEE
+403 
-410 PEVPVTPVPPSTEGE
+410 
-425 VLPEEP
+425 
-431 TVPVAPSEPVTEQ
+431 
-444 PEAPVPPATEAE
+444 
-456 VLPEEPTVPVA
+456 
-467 PSEPITEQPEA
+467 
-478 PVTPVPPSTE
+478 
-488 VEVQPEEPTVP
+488 
-499 VVPSE
+499 

-567 VAPSEPVTEQPEA
+567 VVPSSPVTDEPEA
-580 PVPPATEAEVLPE
+580 PVPPSTEDEVLPE
-593 EPTEPV
+593 EPTAPV
-599 VPSSPVTEEPEIP
+599 APSSPVTEQPEEPETP
-612 VTPAPPS
+612 VPPS
-619 TEGEVLPEEPTD
+619 TEDEVQPEEPTE
-631 PVVPSAPVTEEPETP
+631 PVAPSAPVTEEPETP

-663 TDPVVPSAPVT
+663 T
-674 EEPETPVTP
+674 E
-683 APPSTEGEV
+683 
-692 LPEEPTDSVVPSA
+692 
-705 PVTEESETPVTPA
+705 
-718 PPSTEGEVLPEEP
+718 
-731 TDPVVPSS
+731 PVVPSS
-739 PVTEQPEE
+739 
-747 PETPV
+747 
-752 PPSTEDEVQPA
+752 
-763 EPTDPVVPS
+763 
-772 APVTEEPKVPE
+772 
-783 TPVSPTVEDEVQ
+783 
-795 PAEPTDSVV
+795 
-804 PSAPVTEE
+804 
-812 PKVPETPVSPTV
+812 
-824 KDEVQPEEPT
+824 
-834 APVVPSSPV
+834 
-843 TEEPKVPE
+843 
-851 TPVSPT
+851 
-857 VEDEVQPE
+857 
-865 EPTAPV
+865 
-871 VPSSP
+871 
-876 VTEEPEVPV
+876 
-885 TPVPP
+885 
-890 STEDEVQPEEPTAP
+890 
-904 VVPSEPVT
+904 
-912 EQPEEPET
+912 
-920 PVPPSTEVEVQPE
+920 
-933 EPTAP
+933 
-938 VVPSS
+938 
-943 PVTEQPEEPETPV
+943 
-956 PPSTEDEVLPE
+956 
-967 EPTDPVVPSAPVT
+967 PVT

-998 KDNVDDKS
+998 KENVDDKT

-1060 VKTRFAYNLGSDDAE
+1060 VKTRFAYNLGSDDVE
-1075 EELGTEKFELENKL
+1075 EELRTEKFELENKL

-1104 EFGEKTRVTALSNL
+1104 ERGEKTRVTALTNAPIS
-1118 PTSVE
+1118 SE
-1123 NYLVKIATV
+1123 NYLVKISTV
-1132 NNKEIYLPVDNFE
+1132 NNKDIYLPVDNFE

-1154 ILHPKLVKFNQNNSS
+1154 IIHPKLVKFNQNNSS
-1169 FDDHHTF
+1169 FDEHYTF

-1197 INNNP
+1197 INSNP

-1230 SLKSLGEQKAY
+1230 SLKSLGEQKTY

-1475 KTWGIPTTPTMT
+1475 KAWGIPTAPTKT
-1487 GQENSDSQ
+1487 EQANTNSQ
-1495 SNSAQ
+1495 SNSVQ

-1511 AKRRTAYENTAKLLP
+1511 AERRTAYENTAKLLP

-1583 TSEVLPLVFKG
+1583 TSEIIPLVYKG

-1600 VVEYRLGDQLLY
+1600 VVEYRLGEQLLY
-1612 TPEQLLSLETSLI
+1612 TPEQLLSLETNLI
-1625 DELVTA
+1625 DDLVQE
-1631 FSQVDLYSQE
+1631 FSRVELYSEQ
-1641 MADIL
+1641 MAEVL

-1653 HAKLKDLYLDESF
+1653 QAKLKDLYLDESF
-1666 AEVKDNLEVHIK
+1666 AEVKANLEEHIK
-1678 GLLANRQV
+1678 GLLANRLV

-1692 AVRDVI
+1692 AIRDVI

-1713 AYLNRLYGIKYGDTN
+1713 AYLNRLYGITYGDTN

-1750 KSFTDKITK
+1750 KSFTDRITK
-1759 DDDQF
+1759 DTDQY
-1764 YVSQNGYEDMY
+1764 YVSQQGYEDMY

-1781 ANNAAIHKERFGALS
+1781 ANNAEIHKERFGAFS

-1922 DFLDMWYQMADSN
+1922 DFLDMWYQMADSH

-1969 GKYDQEYRYVQE
+1969 SKYDQEYRYVQE
-1981 LAGALNEWH
+1981 LAGVLNEWH

-2102 TYLLDAVEIEAIATK
+2102 TYLLDAVEIQAIAAK

-2131 VPATEAHTNQI
+2131 VPVNDTNTNQSLI
-2142 PGYQNTHDRIRK
+2142 YQNAHDRIRK
-2154 LSDVELANLNI
+2154 LRDDELDNLNI
-2165 STINDAIDHALV
+2165 ATINDAIDHALV
-2177 AKTSLLPEQDYLR
+2177 AKSSFLLEQDYLR

-2207 GLQND
+2207 GLQNNL
-2212 QGTVG
+2212 GTVG

-2244 KLKAEAEA
+2244 KFKAEAEA

-2300 GQTETIDNIETLSRL
+2300 GQTKTIDNIETLSRL

-2326 AKNKQAGFN
+2326 AQNGQIGFN
-2335 RQGLKDAILK
+2335 RQQLKDSVLK

>member
-268 EPTAPVV
+268 EPTDPVV
-275 PSSPVTDEPEAP
+275 PSSPVTDEPEAPVPPSTEDEVQPEEPTAPVAPSEPITEQPEAPVPPATEDEVLPEEPTAPVVPSNPVTDEPEAPVPPSTEAEVQPEEPTDPVAPSEPITEQPEAPVPPATEAEVLPAEPTAPVVPSNPVTEQPEEPETP

-456 VLPEEPTVPVA
+456 VLPEEPT
-467 PSEPITEQPEA
+467 
-478 PVTPVPPSTE
+478 
-488 VEVQPEEPTVP
+488 
-499 VVPSE
+499 
-504 PVTEQPEEP
+504 
-513 EAPVPPSTESE
+513 
-524 VQPEEP
+524 
-530 IEPVVPSS
+530 
-538 PVTEQPEEPETP
+538 
-550 VPPSTEGE
+550 
-558 VLPEEPTAP
+558 
-567 VAPSEPVTEQPEA
+567 
-580 PVPPATEAEVLPE
+580 
-593 EPTEPV
+593 
-599 VPSSPVTEEPEIP
+599 
-612 VTPAPPS
+612 
-619 TEGEVLPEEPTD
+619 
-631 PVVPSAPVTEEPETP
+631 
-646 VTPAPPSTEGEV
+646 
-658 LPEEP
+658 
-663 TDPVVPSAPVT
+663 DPVVPSAPVT

-705 PVTEESETPVTPA
+705 PVTEEPETPVTPA

-739 PVTEQPEE
+739 PATEE

-752 PPSTEDEVQPA
+752 PPSTEGEVL
-763 EPTDPVVPS
+763 
-772 APVTEEPKVPE
+772 
-783 TPVSPTVEDEVQ
+783 
-795 PAEPTDSVV
+795 
-804 PSAPVTEE
+804 
-812 PKVPETPVSPTV
+812 
-824 KDEVQPEEPT
+824 PEEPT
-834 APVVPSSPV
+834 APVVPISPA
-843 TEEPKVPE
+843 T
-851 TPVSPT
+851 
-857 VEDEVQPE
+857 
-865 EPTAPV
+865 
-871 VPSSP
+871 
-876 VTEEPEVPV
+876 
-885 TPVPP
+885 
-890 STEDEVQPEEPTAP
+890 
-904 VVPSEPVT
+904 
-912 EQPEEPET
+912 
-920 PVPPSTEVEVQPE
+920 
-933 EPTAP
+933 
-938 VVPSS
+938 
-943 PVTEQPEEPETPV
+943 EEPETPV

-967 EPTDPVVPSAPVT
+967 EPTAPVVPSSPSEPIT
-980 EEPEEPI
+980 EQPEEPI
-987 KTKPELVLSIL
+987 KTKPELDLSIL
-998 KDNVDDKS
+998 KENVDDKS

-1011 TLTDSDSTFVKAMVS
+1011 TLTDSDSTFVKVLVS

-1038 ILTQEEL
+1038 ILTKEEL

-1060 VKTRFAYNLGSDDAE
+1060 VKTRFAYNLGSDDVE

-1104 EFGEKTRVTALSNL
+1104 EFGEKTRVTAL
-1118 PTSVE
+1118 TSTPISSE
-1123 NYLVKIATV
+1123 NYLVKISTV

-1154 ILHPKLVKFNQNNSS
+1154 IIHPKLVKFNQNNSS
-1169 FDDHHTF
+1169 FDEHHTF

-1222 YITKEFTG
+1222 YVTKEFTG
-1230 SLKSLGEQKAY
+1230 SLKSLGDHKTY
-1241 SILQLDRPLFSTLKN
+1241 SILQLDKPLFSTLKN

-1272 QTEVAALAKKSDKST
+1272 QTEVAALAKKSDKS
-1287 INKVSV
+1287 IIDKVSV

-1329 SHETYHIGGV
+1329 SHETYYMGGV
-1339 TGILNSSTIDKVR
+1339 TGILNSSIIDKVR

-1372 TAEMIMA
+1372 TAEMIML
-1379 TQQPIM
+1379 TQQPMI
-1385 TNVYVTGKIEAS
+1385 TNAYVTGNIQAT

-1407 LARMSFLNNIATGTS
+1407 LARMSVLNNIATGAS

-1436 ATVWSSISNLYS
+1436 ATAWSSISNLYS

-1453 TGQPNPTIQSTS
+1453 AGQPNPTIQSTS

-1475 KTWGIPTTPTMT
+1475 KAWGIPTTPTTT

-1495 SNSAQ
+1495 SNSVQ

-1511 AKRRTAYENTAKLLP
+1511 AKRRTAYENTSKLLP

-1600 VVEYRLGDQLLY
+1600 VVEYRLGEQLLY

-1646 HIQTADK
+1646 HIQTTDK
-1653 HAKLKDLYLDESF
+1653 NAKLKDLYLDESF
-1666 AEVKDNLEVHIK
+1666 AEVKANLEEHIK

-1759 DDDQF
+1759 DTDQY
-1764 YVSQNGYEDMY
+1764 YVSQQGYEDMY

-1781 ANNAAIHKERFGALS
+1781 ANNAEIHKERFGALS
-1796 SQLGTVRDFLEYNKK
+1796 SQLGTVRDFLEYNMK

-1892 ALKKTNPEQYYQAV
+1892 ALKKTNPEQYYQEV

-1969 GKYDQEYRYVQE
+1969 DKYDQEYRYVQE

-1990 RKSTDS
+1990 RKSNDS

-2011 MLSDLGDSTMSHELI
+2011 MLSDLGDSTLSHELV

-2033 MLDGHKRRPGQDA
+2033 MLDGYKRRPGQDA

-2102 TYLLDAVEIEAIATK
+2102 TYLLDAVEIEAIAAK

-2131 VPATEAHTNQI
+2131 VPATEAPTNQSLI
-2142 PGYQNTHDRIRK
+2142 YQNAHDRIRK
-2154 LSDVELANLNI
+2154 LSDEELANLNI
-2165 STINDAIDHALV
+2165 ATINDAIDHALV

-2207 GLQND
+2207 GLQNNS
-2212 QGTVG
+2212 GTVG

-2280 MYKERWDKKDR
+2280 MYKERLDKKNSM
-2291 LKAITISFN
+2291 KAISFIYN

-2345 AYVKLTDSFSSSI
+2345 AYVGLTYSFTSSI
-2358 FGE
+2358 FTD

>member
-1 MFWKEKQN
+1 
-9 KFSIRKFN
+9 
-17 RGVASVII
+17 
-25 GMTAALFFVP
+25 
-35 NLAIKAEL
+35 
-43 TTLAHTNVAR
+43 
-53 EQISYKYVLYSELTS
+53 VL
-68 DEKARIQATIPA
+68 
-80 RQVGDTHTY
+80 
-89 YMVYRPKTNLP
+89 
-100 QTGDIPTFTSSL
+100 
-112 VGLGLLIIGLSLTKD
+112 
-127 RKKRIVRSLIILT
+127 
-140 ATGSLSVA
+140 
-148 AISTGSL
+148 
-155 SGFDKQFTLSI
+155 
-166 GEALPQAVISI
+166 
-177 DQHEF
+177 
-182 VGYILEG
+182 
-189 HVNSEAIT
+189 
-197 VSEAIIDEQGSSSEL
+197 
-212 ILPNILVEGI
+212 
-222 SKHSEAPIVD
+222 
-232 DIIPE
+232 PE
-237 EPTVP
+237 EPTDP
-242 VAPSEPITEQ
+242 VAPSAPVTEEPEASVPPATEAEVQPAEPTAPVVPSNPVTEQ
-252 PEASVPP
+252 PEAPVPPSTEDEVQPEEPTDPVGPSAPVTEEPEEPETPVPP

-275 PSSPVTDEPEAP
+275 PIS
-287 VPPSTEDEVQ
+287 
-297 PEEPTAPVA
+297 
-306 PSEPITEQPEA
+306 
-317 PVPPA
+317 PA
-322 TEDEVLPEE
+322 T
-331 PTAPVVPSAP
+331 
-341 VTEEPE
+341 
-347 VPVTPVPPSTEDEV
+347 
-361 QPEEPTAPVVPSEP
+361 
-375 ITEQPEAPV
+375 
-384 PPATEDEVLPEE
+384 
-396 PTAPVVP
+396 
-403 SAPVTEE
+403 
-410 PEVPVTPVPPSTEGE
+410 
-425 VLPEEP
+425 
-431 TVPVAPSEPVTEQ
+431 
-444 PEAPVPPATEAE
+444 
-456 VLPEEPTVPVA
+456 
-467 PSEPITEQPEA
+467 
-478 PVTPVPPSTE
+478 
-488 VEVQPEEPTVP
+488 
-499 VVPSE
+499 
-504 PVTEQPEEP
+504 
-513 EAPVPPSTESE
+513 
-524 VQPEEP
+524 
-530 IEPVVPSS
+530 
-538 PVTEQPEEPETP
+538 EEPETP

-567 VAPSEPVTEQPEA
+567 V
-580 PVPPATEAEVLPE
+580 
-593 EPTEPV
+593 
-599 VPSSPVTEEPEIP
+599 VPSSPSEPI
-612 VTPAPPS
+612 
-619 TEGEVLPEEPTD
+619 
-631 PVVPSAPVTEEPETP
+631 
-646 VTPAPPSTEGEV
+646 
-658 LPEEP
+658 
-663 TDPVVPSAPVT
+663 
-674 EEPETPVTP
+674 
-683 APPSTEGEV
+683 
-692 LPEEPTDSVVPSA
+692 
-705 PVTEESETPVTPA
+705 
-718 PPSTEGEVLPEEP
+718 
-731 TDPVVPSS
+731 
-739 PVTEQPEE
+739 TEQ
-747 PETPV
+747 
-752 PPSTEDEVQPA
+752 
-763 EPTDPVVPS
+763 
-772 APVTEEPKVPE
+772 
-783 TPVSPTVEDEVQ
+783 
-795 PAEPTDSVV
+795 
-804 PSAPVTEE
+804 
-812 PKVPETPVSPTV
+812 
-824 KDEVQPEEPT
+824 
-834 APVVPSSPV
+834 
-843 TEEPKVPE
+843 
-851 TPVSPT
+851 
-857 VEDEVQPE
+857 
-865 EPTAPV
+865 
-871 VPSSP
+871 
-876 VTEEPEVPV
+876 
-885 TPVPP
+885 
-890 STEDEVQPEEPTAP
+890 
-904 VVPSEPVT
+904 
-912 EQPEEPET
+912 
-920 PVPPSTEVEVQPE
+920 
-933 EPTAP
+933 
-938 VVPSS
+938 
-943 PVTEQPEEPETPV
+943 
-956 PPSTEDEVLPE
+956 
-967 EPTDPVVPSAPVT
+967 
-980 EEPEEPI
+980 PEEPI

-998 KDNVDDKS
+998 KENVDDKT

-1045 YKVQFA
+1045 YKVRFA

-1060 VKTRFAYNLGSDDAE
+1060 VKTRFAYNLGSDDVE

-1104 EFGEKTRVTALSNL
+1104 EFGEKTRVTAL
-1118 PTSVE
+1118 TSAPISSE
-1123 NYLVKIATV
+1123 NYLVKISTV
-1132 NNKEIYLPVDNFE
+1132 NNKDIYLPVDNFE

-1154 ILHPKLVKFNQNNSS
+1154 IIHPKLVKFNQNNSN
-1169 FDDHHTF
+1169 FDEHHTF

-1263 LKDVAISND
+1263 LKDVSIKND
-1272 QTEVAALAKKSDKST
+1272 QTAVAALAKKADKST
-1287 INKVSV
+1287 IDKVSV
-1293 SGNITAKQNIAGIVY
+1293 SGNITAKQNIAGLVY
-1308 NATNGTTISN
+1308 EATNGTSISN
-1318 SIVNVNLSNTA
+1318 SIIDVSLGNTA
-1329 SHETYHIGGV
+1329 NYETYYMGGV

-1367 KIGGI
+1367 GIGGI
-1372 TAEMIMA
+1372 VANAQGAVIK
-1379 TQQPIM
+1379 
-1385 TNVYVTGKIEAS
+1385 NSYVTGNIHATET
-1397 APADTGGVVG
+1397 ADTGAVVG
-1407 LARMSFLNNIATGTS
+1407 LARMSILNNIATGVS
-1422 VTNGGIIASGQTQS
+1422 VTNGGIIASGQNAY
-1436 ATVWSSISNLYS
+1436 ATVGSTISNLYS

-1453 TGQPNPTIQSTS
+1453 AGQPNPTIQSTS

-1475 KTWGIPTTPTMT
+1475 KAWGIPTTPTTT

-1495 SNSAQ
+1495 SNSVH
-1500 TIDYNQVQNAQ
+1500 TIDYNLVQNAQ
-1511 AKRRTAYENTAKLLP
+1511 AERRTAYENTAKLLP

-1583 TSEVLPLVFKG
+1583 TSEVLPLVYKG

-1600 VVEYRLGDQLLY
+1600 VVEYRLGEQLLY

-1646 HIQTADK
+1646 HIQTTDK
-1653 HAKLKDLYLDESF
+1653 NAKLKDLYLDESF
-1666 AEVKDNLEVHIK
+1666 AEVKANLEEHIK

-1713 AYLNRLYGIKYGDTN
+1713 AYLNRLYGITYGDTN

-1737 DFYKRQLDTLGWL
+1737 DFYKRQLDTLDWL
-1750 KSFTDKITK
+1750 KSFTNQIIK
-1759 DDDQF
+1759 DTDQY
-1764 YVSQNGYEDMY
+1764 YVSQQGYEDMY

-1781 ANNAAIHKERFGALS
+1781 ANNAEIHKERFGALS

-1811 LFLGETD
+1811 LFLEETD

-1826 TNAFVYEIP
+1826 TNTFVYEIP

-1922 DFLDMWYQMADSN
+1922 DFLDMWYQMADSH

-2131 VPATEAHTNQI
+2131 VPATEAPTNQSLI
-2142 PGYQNTHDRIRK
+2142 YQNAHDRIRK
-2154 LSDVELANLNI
+2154 LSDEELANLNI
-2165 STINDAIDHALV
+2165 ATINDAIDHALV

-2207 GLQND
+2207 GLQNNS
-2212 QGTVG
+2212 GTVG

-2265 IFADQYADYTSFKKA
+2265 LFADQFVDYASFKKA

>member
-43 TTLAHTNVAR
+43 TALAHTNVAR

-155 SGFDKQFTLSI
+155 SGFDKQFSLAI
-166 GEALPQAVISI
+166 GESLPQAVISI

-197 VSEAIIDEQGSSSEL
+197 VSEAIIGEQGSSSEL

-237 EPTVP
+237 EPT
-242 VAPSEPITEQ
+242 A
-252 PEASVPP
+252 
-259 ATEDEVQPE
+259 
-268 EPTAPVV
+268 
-275 PSSPVTDEPEAP
+275 
-287 VPPSTEDEVQ
+287 
-297 PEEPTAPVA
+297 
-306 PSEPITEQPEA
+306 
-317 PVPPA
+317 
-322 TEDEVLPEE
+322 
-331 PTAPVVPSAP
+331 
-341 VTEEPE
+341 
-347 VPVTPVPPSTEDEV
+347 
-361 QPEEPTAPVVPSEP
+361 
-375 ITEQPEAPV
+375 
-384 PPATEDEVLPEE
+384 
-396 PTAPVVP
+396 
-403 SAPVTEE
+403 
-410 PEVPVTPVPPSTEGE
+410 
-425 VLPEEP
+425 
-431 TVPVAPSEPVTEQ
+431 
-444 PEAPVPPATEAE
+444 
-456 VLPEEPTVPVA
+456 
-467 PSEPITEQPEA
+467 
-478 PVTPVPPSTE
+478 
-488 VEVQPEEPTVP
+488 
-499 VVPSE
+499 
-504 PVTEQPEEP
+504 
-513 EAPVPPSTESE
+513 
-524 VQPEEP
+524 
-530 IEPVVPSS
+530 
-538 PVTEQPEEPETP
+538 
-550 VPPSTEGE
+550 
-558 VLPEEPTAP
+558 
-567 VAPSEPVTEQPEA
+567 
-580 PVPPATEAEVLPE
+580 
-593 EPTEPV
+593 
-599 VPSSPVTEEPEIP
+599 
-612 VTPAPPS
+612 
-619 TEGEVLPEEPTD
+619 
-631 PVVPSAPVTEEPETP
+631 
-646 VTPAPPSTEGEV
+646 
-658 LPEEP
+658 
-663 TDPVVPSAPVT
+663 
-674 EEPETPVTP
+674 
-683 APPSTEGEV
+683 
-692 LPEEPTDSVVPSA
+692 
-705 PVTEESETPVTPA
+705 
-718 PPSTEGEVLPEEP
+718 
-731 TDPVVPSS
+731 PVVPSS

-752 PPSTEDEVQPA
+752 PPSTEDEVQPE
-763 EPTDPVVPS
+763 EPTEPVVPS
-772 APVTEEPKVPE
+772 APVTEEL
-783 TPVSPTVEDEVQ
+783 
-795 PAEPTDSVV
+795 
-804 PSAPVTEE
+804 
-812 PKVPETPVSPTV
+812 
-824 KDEVQPEEPT
+824 
-834 APVVPSSPV
+834 
-843 TEEPKVPE
+843 
-851 TPVSPT
+851 
-857 VEDEVQPE
+857 
-865 EPTAPV
+865 
-871 VPSSP
+871 
-876 VTEEPEVPV
+876 EVPV

-904 VVPSEPVT
+904 VAPSNPVT
-912 EQPEEPET
+912 EQPEELETPVPPATEDEVLPEEPTEPVVPSSPVTDEPEAPVPPATEDEVQPEEPTEPVVPSSPVTEQPVAPVT
-920 PVPPSTEVEVQPE
+920 PVPPSTEVEVQPEEPTAPVVPSSPVTEQPVAPVPPSTEDEVLPE

-980 EEPEEPI
+980 EELEVPVTPVPPSTEDEVQPEEPTAPVAPSAPVTEEPKVPETPVSPTVEDEVQPAEPTDTVVPSSPVTEQPEEPETPVPPATEDEVQPAEPTDTVVPSSPVTEQPEEPETPVPPATEDEVQPAEPTAPVAPSSPVTEQPEEPETPVPPSTEDEVLPEEPTDPVAPSAPVTEEPEAPVPPATEAEVQPTAPVVPSNPVTEQPVAPVPPSTEDEVQPEEPTDPVVPSAPVTEEPETPVTPAPPSTEGEVLPEEPTEPVVPSSPVTDEPEAPVTPVRPATEDEVLPEEPTEPVAPSAPVTEQPEAPVPPSTESEVQPEEPTDPVVPSSPVTDEPGAPVPPATEDEVLPEEPTDPVVPSSPVTDEPEAPVPPSTEDEVLPEEPTDPVGPSAPVTEEPEEPETPVPPSTESEVLPEEPTAPVVPSNPVTEEPEEPI
-987 KTKPELVLSIL
+987 KTKPKLVLSIL
-998 KDNVDDKS
+998 KENVDDKS

-1011 TLTDSDSTFVKAMVS
+1011 TLTDSDSTFVKVLVS

-1060 VKTRFAYNLGSDDAE
+1060 VKTRFAYNLGSDDVE

-1104 EFGEKTRVTALSNL
+1104 EFGEKTRVTAL
-1118 PTSVE
+1118 TSAPISSE
-1123 NYLVKIATV
+1123 NYLVKISTV
-1132 NNKEIYLPVDNFE
+1132 NNKDIYLPVDNFE

-1154 ILHPKLVKFNQNNSS
+1154 IIHPKLVKFNQNNSS
-1169 FDDHHTF
+1169 FDEHYTF

-1230 SLKSLGEQKAY
+1230 SLKSLGDHETY
-1241 SILQLDRPLFSTLKN
+1241 SILQLDKPLFSTLKN

-1272 QTEVAALAKKSDKST
+1272 QTAVAALAKKADKAT
-1287 INKVSV
+1287 IDKVTV

-1329 SHETYHIGGV
+1329 SHETYYMGGV
-1339 TGILNSSTIDKVR
+1339 TGILNSSIIDKVR

-1372 TAEMIMA
+1372 TAEMIML
-1379 TQQPIM
+1379 TQQPMI
-1385 TNVYVTGKIEAS
+1385 TNAYVTGNIQAT

-1407 LARMSFLNNIATGTS
+1407 TARMSVLNNIATGVS
-1422 VTNGGIIASGQTQS
+1422 VTNGGIIASDQTQS

-1453 TGQPNPTIQSTS
+1453 AGQPNPTIQSTS
-1465 LSQEAVLEKI
+1465 LSQEALLEKI
-1475 KTWGIPTTPTMT
+1475 KAWGIPTTPTTT

-1495 SNSAQ
+1495 SNSVQ

-1600 VVEYRLGDQLLY
+1600 VVEYRLGEQLLY

-1625 DELVTA
+1625 DELVIA

-1646 HIQTADK
+1646 HIQTTDK
-1653 HAKLKDLYLDESF
+1653 NAKLKDLYLDESF
-1666 AEVKDNLEVHIK
+1666 AEVKANLEEHIK
-1678 GLLANRQV
+1678 GLLANRLV

-1764 YVSQNGYEDMY
+1764 YVLQNGYEDMY

-1781 ANNAAIHKERFGALS
+1781 ANNAEIHKERFGALS

-1811 LFLGETD
+1811 LFLEETD

-1969 GKYDQEYRYVQE
+1969 DKYDQEYRYVQE
-1981 LAGALNEWH
+1981 LAGPLNEWH
-1990 RKSTDS
+1990 RQSRDS

-2011 MLSDLGDSTMSHELI
+2011 MLSDLGDSTMSHELV

-2033 MLDGHKRRPGQDA
+2033 MLDGYKRRPGQDA

-2117 GKEAYPYFFNKIEL
+2117 GKEAYPYFFNKMEL
-2131 VPATEAHTNQI
+2131 VPATEAHTNQSLI
-2142 PGYQNTHDRIRK
+2142 YQNAHDRIRK
-2154 LSDVELANLNI
+2154 LRDDELANLNI
-2165 STINDAIDHALV
+2165 ATINDAIDHALV
-2177 AKTSLLPEQDYLR
+2177 AKSSLLPEQDYLR

-2207 GLQND
+2207 GLQNNS
-2212 QGTVG
+2212 GTVG

-2326 AKNKQAGFN
+2326 AQNGQIGFN
-2335 RQGLKDAILK
+2335 RQQLKDSVLK

>member
-1 MFWKEKQN
+1 
-9 KFSIRKFN
+9 
-17 RGVASVII
+17 
-25 GMTAALFFVP
+25 P
-35 NLAIKAEL
+35 
-43 TTLAHTNVAR
+43 
-53 EQISYKYVLYSELTS
+53 
-68 DEKARIQATIPA
+68 
-80 RQVGDTHTY
+80 
-89 YMVYRPKTNLP
+89 
-100 QTGDIPTFTSSL
+100 
-112 VGLGLLIIGLSLTKD
+112 
-127 RKKRIVRSLIILT
+127 
-140 ATGSLSVA
+140 
-148 AISTGSL
+148 
-155 SGFDKQFTLSI
+155 
-166 GEALPQAVISI
+166 
-177 DQHEF
+177 
-182 VGYILEG
+182 
-189 HVNSEAIT
+189 
-197 VSEAIIDEQGSSSEL
+197 
-212 ILPNILVEGI
+212 
-222 SKHSEAPIVD
+222 
-232 DIIPE
+232 
-237 EPTVP
+237 
-242 VAPSEPITEQ
+242 PS
-252 PEASVPP
+252 
-259 ATEDEVQPE
+259 TEDEVQPE
-268 EPTAPVV
+268 EPTDPVAPSE
-275 PSSPVTDEPEAP
+275 PITDEPKVPETP
-287 VPPSTEDEVQ
+287 VSPTVEDEVQ

-306 PSEPITEQPEA
+306 PSA
-317 PVPPA
+317 
-322 TEDEVLPEE
+322 
-331 PTAPVVPSAP
+331 
-341 VTEEPE
+341 
-347 VPVTPVPPSTEDEV
+347 
-361 QPEEPTAPVVPSEP
+361 
-375 ITEQPEAPV
+375 
-384 PPATEDEVLPEE
+384 
-396 PTAPVVP
+396 
-403 SAPVTEE
+403 
-410 PEVPVTPVPPSTEGE
+410 
-425 VLPEEP
+425 
-431 TVPVAPSEPVTEQ
+431 PVTEQ
-444 PEAPVPPATEAE
+444 PEAPVPPATE
-456 VLPEEPTVPVA
+456 
-467 PSEPITEQPEA
+467 
-478 PVTPVPPSTE
+478 
-488 VEVQPEEPTVP
+488 
-499 VVPSE
+499 
-504 PVTEQPEEP
+504 
-513 EAPVPPSTESE
+513 
-524 VQPEEP
+524 
-530 IEPVVPSS
+530 
-538 PVTEQPEEPETP
+538 
-550 VPPSTEGE
+550 
-558 VLPEEPTAP
+558 
-567 VAPSEPVTEQPEA
+567 
-580 PVPPATEAEVLPE
+580 
-593 EPTEPV
+593 
-599 VPSSPVTEEPEIP
+599 
-612 VTPAPPS
+612 
-619 TEGEVLPEEPTD
+619 D
-631 PVVPSAPVTEEPETP
+631 
-646 VTPAPPSTEGEV
+646 
-658 LPEEP
+658 
-663 TDPVVPSAPVT
+663 
-674 EEPETPVTP
+674 
-683 APPSTEGEV
+683 
-692 LPEEPTDSVVPSA
+692 
-705 PVTEESETPVTPA
+705 
-718 PPSTEGEVLPEEP
+718 EVLPEEP

-752 PPSTEDEVQPA
+752 PPATEDEVQPEEPTDPVAPSAPVTEELEAPVPPATEAEVQPA
-763 EPTDPVVPS
+763 EPTAPVVPS
-772 APVTEEPKVPE
+772 NPVTEQPEAPVPPS
-783 TPVSPTVEDEVQ
+783 TEDEVL
-795 PAEPTDSVV
+795 PEEPT
-804 PSAPVTEE
+804 APVAPSEPITEQPE
-812 PKVPETPVSPTV
+812 APVPPSTE
-824 KDEVQPEEPT
+824 DEVLPEEPT
-834 APVVPSSPV
+834 APVVPSESV
-843 TEEPKVPE
+843 TDEPKVPE

-865 EPTAPV
+865 EPKAPV
-871 VPSSP
+871 VPSNP
-876 VTEEPEVPV
+876 VTDEPE
-885 TPVPP
+885 
-890 STEDEVQPEEPTAP
+890 A
-904 VVPSEPVT
+904 
-912 EQPEEPET
+912 
-920 PVPPSTEVEVQPE
+920 
-933 EPTAP
+933 
-938 VVPSS
+938 
-943 PVTEQPEEPETPV
+943 PV
-956 PPSTEDEVLPE
+956 PPSTEDEVLTE
-967 EPTDPVVPSAPVT
+967 ESTDPVAPSEPIT
-980 EEPEEPI
+980 EQPEEPI
-987 KTKPELVLSIL
+987 KTKPELDLSIL
-998 KDNVDDKS
+998 KENVDDKT

-1011 TLTDSDSTFVKAMVS
+1011 TLTDSDSTFVKVLVS

-1038 ILTQEEL
+1038 ILTKEDL

-1060 VKTRFAYNLGSDDAE
+1060 VKTRFAYNLGSDDVE

-1104 EFGEKTRVTALSNL
+1104 ERGEKIRVTALSNL

-1132 NNKEIYLPVDNFE
+1132 NNKDIYLPVDNFE

-1154 ILHPKLVKFNQNNSS
+1154 IIHPKLVKFNQNNSS

-1222 YITKEFTG
+1222 YVTKEFTG
-1230 SLKSLGEQKAY
+1230 SLKSLGGQKAY

-1263 LKDVAISND
+1263 LKDVSIAND
-1272 QTEVAALAKKSDKST
+1272 QTAVAALARKADKAT
-1287 INKVSV
+1287 IDKVSV
-1293 SGNITAKQNIAGIVY
+1293 SGKITAKQNIAGLVY
-1308 NATNGTTISN
+1308 EATNGTSISN
-1318 SIVNVNLSNTA
+1318 SIIDVRLNNTA
-1329 SHETYHIGGV
+1329 SHEIYYMGGV

-1367 KIGGI
+1367 KIGGV
-1372 TAEMIMA
+1372 TAEMA
-1379 TQQPIM
+1379 LFSQQPMI
-1385 TNVYVTGKIEAS
+1385 TNAYVTGNIQAT

-1407 LARMSFLNNIATGTS
+1407 TARMSVLNNIATGVS
-1422 VTNGGIIASGQTQS
+1422 VTNGGIIASGQNAY
-1436 ATVWSSISNLYS
+1436 ATVGSTISNLYS

-1475 KTWGIPTTPTMT
+1475 KAWGIPTTPTTT

-1495 SNSAQ
+1495 ANSVQ

-1511 AKRRTAYENTAKLLP
+1511 AKRRTAYENTSKLLP

-1583 TSEVLPLVFKG
+1583 TSEVLPLVYKG

-1600 VVEYRLGDQLLY
+1600 VVEYRLGEQLLY

-1625 DELVTA
+1625 DELVQE
-1631 FSQVDLYSQE
+1631 FSQVELYSE
-1641 MADIL
+1641 KMAEVL
-1646 HIQTADK
+1646 HIKTADK

-1666 AEVKDNLEVHIK
+1666 AEVKANLEVHIK

-1737 DFYKRQLDTLGWL
+1737 DFYKRQLDTLDWL
-1750 KSFTDKITK
+1750 KSFTNQIIK
-1759 DDDQF
+1759 DTDQY
-1764 YVSQNGYEDMY
+1764 YVSQQGYEDMY

-1811 LFLGETD
+1811 LFLGGTD

-1981 LAGALNEWH
+1981 LAGPLNEWH
-1990 RKSTDS
+1990 RQSRDS

-2011 MLSDLGDSTMSHELI
+2011 MLSDLGDSTMSHELV

-2033 MLDGHKRRPGQDA
+2033 MLDGYKRRPGQDA

-2102 TYLLDAVEIEAIATK
+2102 TYLLDAVEIQAIATK

-2154 LSDVELANLNI
+2154 LSDDELANLNI
-2165 STINDAIDHALV
+2165 ATINDAIDHALV

-2207 GLQND
+2207 GLQNN

-2232 GWEEGFIPYATD
+2232 GWEDGFIPYATD
-2244 KLKAEAEA
+2244 KFKAEAEA

-2265 IFADQYADYTSFKKA
+2265 LFANQFVDYASFKKA

-2300 GQTETIDNIETLSRL
+2300 DQTETIDNIETLSRL

>member
-43 TTLAHTNVAR
+43 TALAHTNVAR

-155 SGFDKQFTLSI
+155 SGFDKQFSLAI

-197 VSEAIIDEQGSSSEL
+197 VSEAIIGEQGSSSEL

-237 EPTVP
+237 EPT
-242 VAPSEPITEQ
+242 
-252 PEASVPP
+252 
-259 ATEDEVQPE
+259 
-268 EPTAPVV
+268 
-275 PSSPVTDEPEAP
+275 
-287 VPPSTEDEVQ
+287 
-297 PEEPTAPVA
+297 APVA
-306 PSEPITEQPEA
+306 
-317 PVPPA
+317 
-322 TEDEVLPEE
+322 
-331 PTAPVVPSAP
+331 
-341 VTEEPE
+341 
-347 VPVTPVPPSTEDEV
+347 
-361 QPEEPTAPVVPSEP
+361 
-375 ITEQPEAPV
+375 
-384 PPATEDEVLPEE
+384 
-396 PTAPVVP
+396 
-403 SAPVTEE
+403 
-410 PEVPVTPVPPSTEGE
+410 
-425 VLPEEP
+425 
-431 TVPVAPSEPVTEQ
+431 
-444 PEAPVPPATEAE
+444 
-456 VLPEEPTVPVA
+456 
-467 PSEPITEQPEA
+467 
-478 PVTPVPPSTE
+478 
-488 VEVQPEEPTVP
+488 
-499 VVPSE
+499 
-504 PVTEQPEEP
+504 
-513 EAPVPPSTESE
+513 
-524 VQPEEP
+524 
-530 IEPVVPSS
+530 PSS
-538 PVTEQPEEPETP
+538 PVTEQ
-550 VPPSTEGE
+550 
-558 VLPEEPTAP
+558 
-567 VAPSEPVTEQPEA
+567 
-580 PVPPATEAEVLPE
+580 
-593 EPTEPV
+593 
-599 VPSSPVTEEPEIP
+599 
-612 VTPAPPS
+612 
-619 TEGEVLPEEPTD
+619 
-631 PVVPSAPVTEEPETP
+631 PETP

-658 LPEEP
+658 
-663 TDPVVPSAPVT
+663 
-674 EEPETPVTP
+674 
-683 APPSTEGEV
+683 
-692 LPEEPTDSVVPSA
+692 
-705 PVTEESETPVTPA
+705 
-718 PPSTEGEVLPEEP
+718 
-731 TDPVVPSS
+731 
-739 PVTEQPEE
+739 
-747 PETPV
+747 
-752 PPSTEDEVQPA
+752 QPA
-763 EPTDPVVPS
+763 
-772 APVTEEPKVPE
+772 
-783 TPVSPTVEDEVQ
+783 
-795 PAEPTDSVV
+795 
-804 PSAPVTEE
+804 
-812 PKVPETPVSPTV
+812 
-824 KDEVQPEEPT
+824 EPT
-834 APVVPSSPV
+834 APVVPSEPV
-843 TEEPKVPE
+843 TDEPKVPE

-890 STEDEVQPEEPTAP
+890 STEDEVLPEEPTAP
-904 VVPSEPVT
+904 V
-912 EQPEEPET
+912 
-920 PVPPSTEVEVQPE
+920 
-933 EPTAP
+933 A
-938 VVPSS
+938 PSS

-956 PPSTEDEVLPE
+956 PPSTEDEVQPEEPTAPVVPSSPVTEEPEAPVPPSTEDEVLPEEPTAPVGPSSPVTDEPEAPVPPSTEDEVLPEEPTAPVVPSNPVTDEPETPVPPSTEDEVLPEEPTAPVVPSAPITEQPEAPVPPATEAEVLPEEPTEPVVPSSPVTDEPEAPVPPSTEAEVQPEEPTAPVVPSSPVTDEPEAPVPPSTEDEVQPEEPTDPVAPSEPITDEPKVPETPVSPTVEDEVQPEEPTAPVAPSAPVTEQPEAPVPPATEDEVLPE
-967 EPTDPVVPSAPVT
+967 EPTDPVVPSSPVTEQPEEPETPVPPATEDEVQPEEPTDPVAPSAPVT
-980 EEPEEPI
+980 EELEAPVPPATEAEVQPAEPTAPVVPSNPVTEQPEAPVPPSTEDEVLPEEPTAPVAPSEPITEQPEAPVPPSTEDEVLPEEPTAPVVPSESVTDEPKVPETPVSPTVEDEVQPEEPTAPVVPSNPVTDEPKVPETPVSPTVEDEVQPEEPKAPVVPSNPVTDEPEAPVPPSTEDEVLTEESTDPVAPSEPITEQPEEPI
-987 KTKPELVLSIL
+987 KTKPELDLSIL
-998 KDNVDDKS
+998 KENVDDKT

-1011 TLTDSDSTFVKAMVS
+1011 TLTDSDSTFVKVLVS

-1038 ILTQEEL
+1038 ILTKEDL

-1060 VKTRFAYNLGSDDAE
+1060 VKTRFAYNLGSDDVE

-1104 EFGEKTRVTALSNL
+1104 ERGEKIRVTALSNL

-1132 NNKEIYLPVDNFE
+1132 NNKDIYLPVDNFE

-1154 ILHPKLVKFNQNNSS
+1154 IIHPKLVKFNQNNSS

-1222 YITKEFTG
+1222 YVTKEFTG
-1230 SLKSLGEQKAY
+1230 SLKSLGGQKAY

-1263 LKDVAISND
+1263 LKDVSIKND
-1272 QTEVAALAKKSDKST
+1272 QTAVAALARKADKAT
-1287 INKVSV
+1287 IDKVSV
-1293 SGNITAKQNIAGIVY
+1293 SGNITAKQNIAGLVY
-1308 NATNGTTISN
+1308 EATNGTTISN

-1329 SHETYHIGGV
+1329 SHETYYMGGV

-1352 VNVAIDAKT
+1352 ATVAIDAKT

-1367 KIGGI
+1367 KIGGVTSDMILSMI
-1372 TAEMIMA
+1372 TNA
-1379 TQQPIM
+1379 
-1385 TNVYVTGKIEAS
+1385 YVTGNIQAT
-1397 APADTGGVVG
+1397 APADTGGIVG
-1407 LARMSFLNNIATGTS
+1407 TARMSVLNNIATGVS
-1422 VTNGGIIASGQTQS
+1422 VTNGGIIASGQNAY
-1436 ATVWSSISNLYS
+1436 ATVGSTISNLYS

-1453 TGQPNPTIQSTS
+1453 AGQPNPTIQSTS

-1475 KTWGIPTTPTMT
+1475 KAWGIPTTPTTT
-1487 GQENSDSQ
+1487 GQETTDSQ
-1495 SNSAQ
+1495 SNSVQ
-1500 TIDYNQVQNAQ
+1500 TIDYNQVQHAQ
-1511 AKRRTAYENTAKLLP
+1511 AERRTAYENTAKLLP

-1540 DEASNLYSKPI
+1540 DETSNLYSKSI
-1551 QSVLTLNED
+1551 RSVLTLTED
-1560 GVATN
+1560 GIVTN
-1565 IYDQHASLTKL
+1565 IYDQHASLNKL
-1576 LIHYEDG
+1576 LIHFEDG
-1583 TSEVLPLVFKG
+1583 TSEILPLVFKG

-1600 VVEYRLGDQLLY
+1600 VVEYRLGEQLLY
-1612 TPEQLLSLETSLI
+1612 TPEQLLSLESSLI
-1625 DELVTA
+1625 DDLVAA
-1631 FSQVDLYSQE
+1631 FSQVELYSE
-1641 MADIL
+1641 KMANIL
-1646 HIQTADK
+1646 HIQTSDK
-1653 HAKLKDLYLDESF
+1653 QAKLKDLYLDESF
-1666 AEVKDNLEVHIK
+1666 AEVKANLKGHIK

-1713 AYLNRLYGIKYGDTN
+1713 AYLNRLYGITYGDTN

-1737 DFYKRQLDTLGWL
+1737 DFYNRQLDTLDWL
-1750 KSFTDKITK
+1750 KSFTDKIIK
-1759 DDDQF
+1759 DTDEY
-1764 YVSQNGYEDMY
+1764 YVSQNGYENMY

-1781 ANNAAIHKERFGALS
+1781 ANNAAIHKERFGRLS
-1796 SQLGTVRDFLEYNKK
+1796 GQLGTVRDFLEYNKK
-1811 LFLGETD
+1811 LFLGEAD

-1835 SNANS
+1835 SHANT

-1922 DFLDMWYQMADSN
+1922 DFLDMWYQMADSH

-1969 GKYDQEYRYVQE
+1969 DKYDQEYRYVQE

-1990 RKSTDS
+1990 RKSNDS

-2011 MLSDLGDSTMSHELI
+2011 MLSDLGDSTMSHELV

-2033 MLDGHKRRPGQDA
+2033 MLDGYKRRPGQDA

-2102 TYLLDAVEIEAIATK
+2102 TYLLDAVEIQAIATK

-2154 LSDVELANLNI
+2154 LSDDELANLNI
-2165 STINDAIDHALV
+2165 ATINDAIDHALV

-2207 GLQND
+2207 GLQNN

-2232 GWEEGFIPYATD
+2232 GWEDGFIPYATD
-2244 KLKAEAEA
+2244 KFKAEAEA

-2265 IFADQYADYTSFKKA
+2265 LFANQFVDYASFKKA

-2300 GQTETIDNIETLSRL
+2300 DQTETIDNIETLSRL